1 MKKNTWKRIFACV
14 IAFAM
19 MFTMMPGNNLVSRA
33 EEGDEG
39 GNNSSTLSEEGE
51 GSESRKGVF
60 DVDYSPDYD
69 AAVTC
74 VLVDGNNNET
84 PCDLRNEDDSHIE
97 PAFVVD
103 NETRTIKLTLTP
115 PKETLGELVN
125 ISVFVNGEDKT
136 DGNLAT
142 NEGTTTWTYTP
153 SKDDVDN
160 VDGLWIRVFWT
171 QEEKEFD
178 DFAPDENG
186 YILEYHN
193 PDRVTVTVD
202 PAVEDAARKDREA
215 YGITRVKFADS
226 VKAVSFQLTPEDS
239 NEKLTSIFYL
249 GEEHPVDELSSDSEV
264 QWTYDS
270 DSNCYTV
277 TFDIDKLNAKD
288 GNEKIKWLDFMFE
301 GEHWPGNN
309 TFDVDYDTY
318 DEKANVSCTVDGVV
332 CPLRDETGEHKQY
345 PFNKENGFKTIVLTL
360 VPPTDISGET
370 PEISVRVNEKE
381 DAGKFGTDSDGKT
394 TWTYTP
400 TSEEGLAIQVFWTEE
415 EKQFNTFNP
424 EYLQFMIQYS
434 TSDNIEVEVTPD
446 VSDDN
451 KMERTAYGLTRV
463 RFDKATEEVSFKL
476 PFKPKQ
482 INVGET
488 AYVLADG
495 KLPPGSALS
504 YSKADNS
511 YILIINTTNIANA
524 ELVSLYFDFGGQ
536 EKQIKVTQHEQ
547 KITDLSSTELFKAAV
562 IPGSAEIKWSSSDE
576 RVAKVDADGNVTPV
590 ANGVA
595 MITAS
600 MEEDPNIK
608 DSVAVEVAANIVWGI
623 PAGKGVYYG
632 EDGKAGGN
640 LLLDTELPPKNDADI
655 TIDNN
660 TFNFGTVCEVIKK
673 TGDVSAVQ
681 NGADAKLS
689 LYVTKLGDSMIP
701 ADDKG
706 KIDAEIANL
715 PASAVTKIMTLD
727 MSAFLTMEDA
737 TGKVT
742 KVERLKDVETP
753 IRAYVKLTDR
763 DLLKDTKAVTRHYF
777 MVDMSNGVA
786 TTKPL
791 SIVFNTKL
799 EITKSRFSTVCIG
812 YYDTVNA
819 TSVTLDKTEATLTK
833 AGETLQL
840 QAAVLP
846 EDAMEKGVTWASG
859 NTNVATVDETGKVT
873 AVANGEAIITVT
885 SKANADLKKT
895 CKVTVKI
902 PVEPAKQDPKPEP
915 TPTPEP
921 APTPEPTPDVTA
933 SYHTHI
939 QTIGDA
945 QGVKKNGEMAG
956 TSGMAKRLENIW
968 VKVEGNPNLG
978 IQYSTHCQSYGWLPW
993 SANGELNGTSG
1004 EAKRLEAI
1012 KIRLTGADASKYD
1025 VYYRVHAQSYGW
1037 LAWASNGAPA
1047 GTSGQAKRLEGI
1059 QIVVVKKGEQAPG
1072 LKYAGV
1078 DASSYAKNTSA
1089 FVGQAAAINIPGS
1102 ETTPNVMYKTHVQ
1115 TFGWQ
1120 NWMLNGQVSGT
1131 SGKAKRLEGIN
1142 IKLTNC
1148 DYAGGIRYSTHIQTY
1163 GWSQG
1168 WKENGAMAGTSGQAK
1183 RLEAIK
1189 IELTGEM
1196 AQHYD
1201 IYYRVHAQSYG
1212 WLNWASNGAPAGTS
1226 GMGKRLEAIQIVL
1239 VKKGES
1245 APANNYQ
1252 NVVTINNSAYIG
1264 R

>member
-19 MFTMMPGNNLVSRA
+19 MFTMMPGNSLVSRA
-33 EEGDEG
+33 EEGDERG
-39 GNNSSTLSEEGE
+39 GNNSSILSEEGE

-60 DVDYSPDYD
+60 DVDYSPDSD

-74 VLVDGNNNET
+74 VLVDGNNTET
-84 PCDLRNEDDSHIE
+84 PCDLRNED
-97 PAFVVD
+97 FVVAD
-103 NETRTIKLTLTP
+103 EIQTIKLTLTP
-115 PKETLGELVN
+115 PKETYGETEK

-136 DGNLAT
+136 AGNLST
-142 NEGTTTWTYTP
+142 NDGTKTWTYTP
-153 SKDDVDN
+153 SEEEATID
-160 VDGLWIRVFWT
+160 DGLWIRVFWT
-171 QEEKEFD
+171 HEEKEFD
-178 DFAPDENG
+178 DFAPEDGE

-193 PDRVTVTVD
+193 PDRVAVTVD
-202 PAVEDAARKDREA
+202 PVVEDAARKDREA

-226 VKAVSFQLTPEDS
+226 VKAVSFRLTPEKDS

-249 GEEHPVDELSSDSEV
+249 GEEHPVDKLSGDSEV
-264 QWTYDS
+264 QYTYDS

-288 GNEKIKWLDFMFE
+288 NDEKIKWLDFMFE

-309 TFDVDYDTY
+309 MFAVDYDTY
-318 DEKANVSCTVDGVV
+318 DGTAKVSCTVDGTD
-332 CPLRDETGEHKQY
+332 CPLRGENGEPKPY
-345 PFNKENGFKTIVLTL
+345 TFNKENGFKTIVLTL
-360 VPPTDISGET
+360 EPPTDTSGENQS
-370 PEISVRVNEKE
+370 ISVRVNEDE
-381 DAGKFGTDSDGKT
+381 NAGTIETNSDGT
-394 TWTYTP
+394 ITWTYTP

-424 EYLQFMIQYS
+424 EYSQFMIQYS

-451 KMERTAYGLTRV
+451 KKERTAYGLTRV
-463 RFDKATEEVSFKL
+463 KFDKDTVKEVSFKL
-476 PFKPKQ
+476 PLMPKQ

-504 YSKADNS
+504 SSKADNS
-511 YILIINTTNIANA
+511 YILKIDTTNIKNA

-536 EKQIKVTQHEQ
+536 ENQIKITQHEQ
-547 KITDLSSTELFKAAV
+547 KITDLTSSKPFKAAV

-595 MITAS
+595 MITAT
-600 MEEDPNIK
+600 MADDPNIK

-623 PAGKGVYYG
+623 PAGITTYYG
-632 EDGKAGGN
+632 EDGEVGGH

-660 TFNFGTVCEVIKK
+660 TFNFDTVREVIKQ
-673 TGDVSAVQ
+673 TGDVSAVRK
-681 NGADAKLS
+681 GADAKLS

-701 ADDKG
+701 AEDKG
-706 KIDAEIANL
+706 KIAAEIAKL
-715 PASAVTKIMTLD
+715 PASAVTEIMTLD
-727 MSAFLTMEDA
+727 MSVFLTMADA

-753 IRAYVKLTDR
+753 ISAYVELPESY
-763 DLLKDTKAVTRHYF
+763 LLKDTKAVTRHYF
-777 MVDMSNGVA
+777 MVDMINGVA

-791 SIVFNTKL
+791 SIVYDTKL
-799 EITKSRFSTVCIG
+799 EITKSTFSTVCIG

-846 EDAMEKGVTWASG
+846 EGVMEKGVTWASG

-921 APTPEPTPDVTA
+921 APTPDVTA

-939 QTIGDA
+939 QTFGDS

-968 VKVEGNPNLG
+968 VKVEGNKNLG

-1102 ETTPNVMYKTHVQ
+1102 ETTPTVMYKTHVQ

>member
-1 MKKNTWKRIFACV
+1 MKKNTWKRLFACI

-39 GNNSSTLSEEGE
+39 GNNSSTLNEEGE

-60 DVDYSPDYD
+60 DVDYSPDYE

-74 VLVDGNNNET
+74 VLVDENNTET
-84 PCDLRNEDDSHIE
+84 SCDLRGADDSHIE
-97 PAFVVD
+97 PSFVVD

-115 PKETLGELVN
+115 PKETLGESVN

-142 NEGTTTWTYTP
+142 NEGTTTWTYKP
-153 SKDDVDN
+153 SAEEATSD
-160 VDGLWIRVFWT
+160 DGLWIRVFWT
-171 QEEKEFD
+171 HEEKEFD

-193 PDRVTVTVD
+193 PDRVAVTVD
-202 PAVEDAARKDREA
+202 PVVEDAARKDREA
-215 YGITRVKFADS
+215 YGITRVKFADT
-226 VKAVSFQLTPEDS
+226 VDRVSFRLIPEDS

-249 GEEHPVDELSSDSEV
+249 GEEHPVDKLSIDSEV
-264 QWTYDS
+264 QYTYDS

-277 TFDIDKLNAKD
+277 TFDIDKLNDQD

-309 TFDVDYDTY
+309 MFAVDYDTY
-318 DEKANVSCTVDGVV
+318 NGTADVSCTVDGVD
-332 CPLRDETGEHKQY
+332 CPLRDENGEKCN
-345 PFNKENGFKTIVLTL
+345 FSKADGFKTIVLTL
-360 VPPTDISGET
+360 EPPAEADISGET
-370 PEISVRVNEKE
+370 PEISVRVNEDEK
-381 DAGKFGTDSDGKT
+381 AGTFGINSEGKT

-400 TSEEGLAIQVFWTEE
+400 TSKEGLAIQVFWTEE

-424 EYLQFMIQYS
+424 AYSQFMIQYS
-434 TSDNIEVEVTPD
+434 TSDNIGVEVTPA
-446 VSDDN
+446 VSDKN
-451 KMERTAYGLTRV
+451 KKERTAYGLTRV
-463 RFDKATEEVSFKL
+463 RFDKATEEVLFKL
-476 PFKPKQ
+476 PSTLEQ
-482 INVGET
+482 INIGET
-488 AYVLADG
+488 ECVLG
-495 KLPPGSALS
+495 KVLPAG
-504 YSKADNS
+504 YSLTYSIDEDS
-511 YILIINTTNIANA
+511 YILKIDTTNIANA
-524 ELVSLYFDFGGQ
+524 ELVSLYFDFEEQ
-536 EKQIKVTQHEQ
+536 EKQIEIIQPTH
-547 KITDLSSTELFKAAV
+547 KITDLSSPETFIADVTPDSAV
-562 IPGSAEIKWSSSDE
+562 IQWSSSDE
-576 RVAKVDADGNVTPV
+576 RVAKVDEYGNVTPV

-600 MEEDPNIK
+600 MADDPDIK
-608 DSVAVEVAANIVWGI
+608 DCVAVEVAANAEQGI
-623 PAGKGVYYG
+623 RGSSAYYD
-632 EDGKAGGN
+632 EESEKSGN
-640 LLLDTELPPKNDADI
+640 LLLDTELPPQNDTDI
-655 TIDNN
+655 KIDNN

-673 TGDVSAVQ
+673 TGDISAVRE
-681 NGADAKLS
+681 GADAKLS
-689 LYVTKLGDSMIP
+689 LYVTKLDDSMIP
-701 ADDKG
+701 ADDKE
-706 KIDAEIANL
+706 KIDAEIAKL
-715 PASAVTKIMTLD
+715 PALAVTKIMTLD
-727 MSAFLTMEDA
+727 MSVFLTMADA

-753 IRAYVKLTDR
+753 ISAYVELPER
-763 DLLKDTKAVTRHYF
+763 DILKDTKAVTRHYF
-777 MVDMSNGVA
+777 MVDMINGVA

-791 SIVFNTKL
+791 SIVYDTKL
-799 EITKSRFSTVCIG
+799 EITKSTFSTVCIG

-921 APTPEPTPDVTA
+921 TPDVTA

-968 VKVEGNPNLG
+968 VKVEGNKNLG

-1089 FVGQAAAINIPGS
+1089 FVGQAVAINIPGS

-1120 NWMLNGQVSGT
+1120 NWMLNGRVSGT

>member
-1 MKKNTWKRIFACV
+1 MV
-14 IAFAM
+14 
-19 MFTMMPGNNLVSRA
+19 
-33 EEGDEG
+33 
-39 GNNSSTLSEEGE
+39 
-51 GSESRKGVF
+51 
-60 DVDYSPDYD
+60 
-69 AAVTC
+69 
-74 VLVDGNNNET
+74 NNE
-84 PCDLRNEDDSHIE
+84 IQ
-97 PAFVVD
+97 
-103 NETRTIKLTLTP
+103 TIKLTLTP
-115 PKETLGELVN
+115 PTNTFGETKA
-125 ISVFVNGEDKT
+125 ISVFVNGKDET
-136 DGNLAT
+136 AGNLAT
-142 NEGTTTWTYTP
+142 NEGTTTWTYKP
-153 SKDDVDN
+153 SAEEAARD
-160 VDGLWIRVFWT
+160 DGLWIRVFWT

-202 PAVEDAARKDREA
+202 PVVEDAARKDREA
-215 YGITRVKFADS
+215 YGITRLKFADT
-226 VKAVSFQLTPEDS
+226 VDKVSFQLTPEDS
-239 NEKLTSIFYL
+239 NENLTSIFYL
-249 GEEHPVDELSSDSEV
+249 GEEHPVDKLSSDSEV
-264 QWTYDS
+264 QYTYDS
-270 DSNCYTV
+270 ESNCYTV

-309 TFDVDYDTY
+309 MFAVDYDTY
-318 DEKANVSCTVDGVV
+318 DGTANVSCTVDGTD
-332 CPLRDETGEHKQY
+332 CPLRGENGELKPY
-345 PFNKENGFKTIVLTL
+345 TFNKENGFKTIVLTL
-360 VPPTDISGET
+360 EPPTDTSGE
-370 PEISVRVNEKE
+370 EQSISVRVNEDE
-381 DAGKFGTDSDGKT
+381 NAGIFETDSEGKT

-400 TSEEGLAIQVFWTEE
+400 TSKEGLAIQVFWTEE

-424 EYLQFMIQYS
+424 EYSQFMIQYS
-434 TSDNIEVEVTPD
+434 TSDNIGVEVTPA
-446 VSDDN
+446 VSDEN
-451 KMERTAYGLTRV
+451 KKERTAYGLTRV
-463 RFDKATEEVSFKL
+463 RFDKDTVKKVLFKL
-476 PFKPKQ
+476 PSTLEQ
-482 INVGET
+482 INIGET
-488 AYVLADG
+488 ECVLGKVLPAGYSLTYSEAD
-495 KLPPGSALS
+495 
-504 YSKADNS
+504 DS
-511 YILIINTTNIANA
+511 YILKIDTTNIANA
-524 ELVSLYFDFGGQ
+524 ELVSLYFDFEEQ
-536 EKQIKVTQHEQ
+536 EKQIGITQYEQ
-547 KITDLSSTELFKAAV
+547 KITDLSSPETFIADVTPDSAV
-562 IPGSAEIKWSSSDE
+562 IQWSSSDE
-576 RVAKVDADGNVTPV
+576 RVAKVDEYGNVTPV
-590 ANGVA
+590 ANGVV
-595 MITAS
+595 MITAA
-600 MEEDPNIK
+600 MADYPDIK
-608 DSVAVEVAANIVWGI
+608 DSVAVEVAANAEQGI
-623 PAGKGVYYG
+623 RGSRAYYD
-632 EDGKAGGN
+632 EESEKSGN
-640 LLLDTELPPKNDADI
+640 LLYDTELPPQNDTDI
-655 TIDNN
+655 SIDNN
-660 TFNFGTVCEVIKK
+660 TFNFGTVREVIKK
-673 TGDVSAVQ
+673 TGDISAVRE
-681 NGADAKLS
+681 GADAKLS
-689 LYVTKLGDSMIP
+689 VYVTKLDDSMIP
-701 ADDKG
+701 ADDKE
-706 KIDAEIANL
+706 KIAAEIAKL
-715 PASAVTKIMTLD
+715 PASAGTEIMTLD
-727 MSAFLTMEDA
+727 MSAFLTMADA
-737 TGKVT
+737 AGKVT
-742 KVERLKDVETP
+742 KVERLTDVETP
-753 IRAYVKLTDR
+753 ISAYVVIPER

-777 MVDMSNGVA
+777 MVDMINGVA

-791 SIVFNTKL
+791 SIVFDTKL
-799 EITKSRFSTVCIG
+799 KITKSTFSTVRIG

-833 AGETLQL
+833 AGEPLQL

-921 APTPEPTPDVTA
+921 TPDVTA

-968 VKVEGNPNLG
+968 VKVEGNKNLG

-993 SANGELNGTSG
+993 SANGETNGTSG

-1089 FVGQAAAINIPGS
+1089 FVGQAVAINIPGS

-1226 GMGKRLEAIQIVL
+1226 GMGKRLEAIQIVI

>member
-1 MKKNTWKRIFACV
+1 MKKNTWKRIFACI

-33 EEGDEG
+33 EEGDGGTSEG
-39 GNNSSTLSEEGE
+39 STADGEGNEGE
-51 GSESRKGVF
+51 GRAGRF
-60 DVDYSPDYD
+60 DVDYSPDSE

-84 PCDLRNEDDSHIE
+84 PCALGGADDSHKE
-97 PAFVVD
+97 PSFVVG
-103 NETRTIKLTLTP
+103 NEIQTIKLTLTP
-115 PKETLGELVN
+115 PKETLGEPVN
-125 ISVFVNGEDKT
+125 ISVFVNGDDKT

-142 NEGTTTWTYTP
+142 NEGTTTWTYKP
-153 SKDDVDN
+153 SAEEATSD
-160 VDGLWIRVFWT
+160 DGLWIRVFWT
-171 QEEKEFD
+171 HEEKEFD

-193 PDRVTVTVD
+193 PDRVEVTVV
-202 PAVEDAARKDREA
+202 PTAYAGKDREA
-215 YGITRVKFADS
+215 YGITRLKFADS
-226 VKAVSFQLTPEDS
+226 VKAVSFLLTPENS
-239 NEKLTSIFYL
+239 NEKLTNIFYL
-249 GEEHPVDELSSDSEV
+249 GDKHPVDELSSDSEV
-264 QWTYDS
+264 KCTYDS

-288 GNEKIKWLDFMFE
+288 NNEKIKWLDFMFE
-301 GEHWPGNN
+301 VEQWPGNN
-309 TFDVDYDTY
+309 MFDVDYDTY
-318 DEKANVSCTVDGVV
+318 DGTANVSCTVDGVV
-332 CPLRDETGEHKQY
+332 CPLRDETGGHKQY

-360 VPPTDISGET
+360 VPPAEADISGET
-370 PEISVRVNEKE
+370 PEISVRVNEDKN
-381 DAGKFGTDSDGKT
+381 AGIFGTDSEGKT

-400 TSEEGLAIQVFWTEE
+400 TSKEGLAIQVFWTEE

-424 EYLQFMIQYS
+424 EYSQFMIQYS
-434 TSDNIEVEVTPD
+434 SSDNIGVKVTPA
-446 VSDDN
+446 VSDEN
-451 KMERTAYGLTRV
+451 KKERTAYGLTRV
-463 RFDKATEEVSFKL
+463 RFDKDTVNEVSFKL
-476 PFKPKQ
+476 PSTLEQ
-482 INVGET
+482 INIGET
-488 AYVLADG
+488 ECVLG
-495 KLPPGSALS
+495 KVLPAGYSLT
-504 YSKADNS
+504 YSKDEDS
-511 YILIINTTNIANA
+511 YILKIDTTNIANA
-524 ELVSLYFDFGGQ
+524 ELVSLYFDFEEQ
-536 EKQIKVTQHEQ
+536 EKQIVITSPTQ
-547 KITDLSSTELFKAAV
+547 KITDLSSTEAFTATV
-562 IPGSAEIKWSSSDE
+562 TPGSAKIIWTSSDE
-576 RVAKVDADGNVTPV
+576 RVAKVDEYGNVTPV

-600 MEEDPNIK
+600 MADDQDIK
-608 DSVAVEVAANIVWGI
+608 DCVAVEVAANAEQGI
-623 PAGKGVYYG
+623 RGSSEYYD
-632 EDGKAGGN
+632 EESEKSGN
-640 LLLDTELPPKNDADI
+640 LLLDTELPPQNDTDI
-655 TIDNN
+655 KIDNN
-660 TFNFGTVCEVIKK
+660 TFNFGTVREVIKK
-673 TGDVSAVQ
+673 TGDISAVRE
-681 NGADAKLS
+681 GADAKLS
-689 LYVTKLGDSMIP
+689 LYVTKLDDSMIP
-701 ADDKG
+701 ADDKE
-706 KIDAEIANL
+706 KIDAEIAKL
-715 PASAVTKIMTLD
+715 PALAVTKIMTLD
-727 MSAFLTMEDA
+727 MSAFLTMADA
-737 TGKVT
+737 PDKVT
-742 KVERLKDVETP
+742 KVERLTDVETP
-753 IRAYVKLTDR
+753 ISAYVVIPER
-763 DLLKDTKAVTRHYF
+763 DLLRDTKAVTRHYF
-777 MVDMSNGVA
+777 MVDMINGVA

-791 SIVFNTKL
+791 SIVFDKKL
-799 EITKSRFSTVCIG
+799 KITKSTFSTVYIG

-819 TSVTLDKTEATLTK
+819 TSVTIDKTEATLTK
-833 AGETLQL
+833 AGEALQL
-840 QAAVLP
+840 QATVLP

-921 APTPEPTPDVTA
+921 TPDVTA

-968 VKVEGNPNLG
+968 VKIEGNKNLG

-1089 FVGQAAAINIPGS
+1089 FVGQTVAINIPGS

-1120 NWMLNGQVSGT
+1120 NWMLNGRVSGT

>member
-1 MKKNTWKRIFACV
+1 M
-14 IAFAM
+14 
-19 MFTMMPGNNLVSRA
+19 
-33 EEGDEG
+33 
-39 GNNSSTLSEEGE
+39 
-51 GSESRKGVF
+51 
-60 DVDYSPDYD
+60 
-69 AAVTC
+69 
-74 VLVDGNNNET
+74 
-84 PCDLRNEDDSHIE
+84 
-97 PAFVVD
+97 VD
-103 NETRTIKLTLTP
+103 NETRTIKLTLTS
-115 PKETLGELVN
+115 PKETFGETGK
-125 ISVFVNGEDKT
+125 ISVFVNGADKT

-142 NEGTTTWTYTP
+142 NEGTTTWTYKP
-153 SKDDVDN
+153 SAEEAAFDG
-160 VDGLWIRVFWT
+160 GLWIRIFWT

-178 DFAPDENG
+178 DFSPDENG

-193 PDRVTVTVD
+193 PDRVAVTVD
-202 PAVEDAARKDREA
+202 PVVEDAARKDREA
-215 YGITRVKFADS
+215 YRTTRVKFADS
-226 VKAVSFQLTPEDS
+226 VKAVSFRLTPEKDS

-249 GEEHPVDELSSDSEV
+249 GKEHPVDELSGDSEV
-264 QWTYDS
+264 KCTYDS

-277 TFDIDKLNAKD
+277 TFDIDKLNDQD
-288 GNEKIKWLDFMFE
+288 GIEKIKWLDFMFE

-309 TFDVDYDTY
+309 MFAVDYDTY
-318 DEKANVSCTVDGVV
+318 DEKAKVSYTVDGTD
-332 CPLRDETGEHKQY
+332 CPLRGENGEPKPY
-345 PFNKENGFKTIVLTL
+345 TFNKDKKIVLTL
-360 VPPTDISGET
+360 VPPADISGET
-370 PEISVRVNEKE
+370 QRISVRVNEDE
-381 DAGKFGTDSDGKT
+381 NAGKIETDSDGT
-394 TWTYTP
+394 ITWTYTP

-424 EYLQFMIQYS
+424 EYSQFMIQYS
-434 TSDNIEVEVTPD
+434 TSNNIKVKVTPD

-451 KMERTAYGLTRV
+451 KKERTAYGLTRV
-463 RFDKATEEVSFKL
+463 RFDKDTVKEVSFKL
-476 PFKPKQ
+476 PLMPKQ
-482 INVGET
+482 INVGEKE
-488 AYVLADG
+488 YVLANG
-495 KLPPGSALS
+495 VVPAGYALLPSEN
-504 YSKADNS
+504 DDS
-511 YILIINTTNIANA
+511 YILKIDTTTIANA
-524 ELVSLYFDFGGQ
+524 ELVSLYFDFGEQ
-536 EKQIKVTQHEQ
+536 EKQIEIIQYEQ
-547 KITDLSSTELFKAAV
+547 KITDLSSPKTFIAEV
-562 IPGSAEIKWSSSDE
+562 TPGSAEIEWSSSDE
-576 RVAKVDADGNVTPV
+576 RVAKVDANGNVTPV

-600 MEEDPNIK
+600 MAEDPNIK
-608 DSVAVEVAANIVWGI
+608 DSVEVEVAANAEQGI
-623 PAGKGVYYG
+623 RGV
-632 EDGKAGGN
+632 KAYSDEESEKSGN
-640 LLLDTELPPKNDADI
+640 LLYDTELPPQNDTDI

-660 TFNFGTVCEVIKK
+660 TFNYDTVCEVIKK
-673 TGDVSAVQ
+673 TGDISAVRK
-681 NGADAKLS
+681 GAAAKLS
-689 LYVTKLGDSMIP
+689 LYVTKLNDSMIP

-706 KIDAEIANL
+706 KIAAEIAKL
-715 PASAVTKIMTLD
+715 PASAVTEIMTLD
-727 MSAFLTMEDA
+727 MSVFLTMADA

-753 IRAYVKLTDR
+753 ISAYVELPER
-763 DLLKDTKAVTRHYF
+763 DILKDTKAVTRHYF
-777 MVDMSNGVA
+777 MVDMINGVA

-791 SIVFNTKL
+791 SIVYDTKL
-799 EITKSRFSTVCIG
+799 EITKSTFSTVCIG

-840 QAAVLP
+840 QATVLP
-846 EDAMEKGVTWASG
+846 EDATEKGVTWASG

-968 VKVEGNPNLG
+968 VKVEGNKNLG

>member
-33 EEGDEG
+33 EEGDERG

-60 DVDYSPDYD
+60 DVDYSPDSD

-97 PAFVVD
+97 PSFVVD

-115 PKETLGELVN
+115 PKDTFGELVN

-136 DGNLAT
+136 AGNLST
-142 NEGTTTWTYTP
+142 NDGTTTWTYTP
-153 SKDDVDN
+153 SAEEAAID
-160 VDGLWIRVFWT
+160 DGLWIRVFWT
-171 QEEKEFD
+171 KEEKEFD

-193 PDRVTVTVD
+193 PDRVEVTVV
-202 PAVEDAARKDREA
+202 PTADAEKDRKA
-215 YGITRVKFADS
+215 YRITRLKFADT
-226 VKAVSFQLTPEDS
+226 VKEVSFRLTPEDS

-249 GEEHPVDELSSDSEV
+249 GEEHPVDKLSIDSEV
-264 QWTYDS
+264 QYTYDS
-270 DSNCYTV
+270 ESNCYTV
-277 TFDIDKLNAKD
+277 TVAIDKLNAKD
-288 GNEKIKWLDFMFE
+288 NNEKIKWLNFMFE

-309 TFDVDYDTY
+309 MFAVDYDTY
-318 DEKANVSCTVDGVV
+318 DGKANVSCTVDGTN
-332 CPLRDETGEHKQY
+332 CPLRGENGEPKPHT
-345 PFNKENGFKTIVLTL
+345 FNKENGFKTIVLTL
-360 VPPTDISGET
+360 EPPTDTSGEKQS
-370 PEISVRVNEKE
+370 ISVRVNEDE
-381 DAGKFGTDSDGKT
+381 NAGIFGTDSDGKT

-424 EYLQFMIQYS
+424 EYSQFMIQYS
-434 TSDNIEVEVTPD
+434 TSGNIEVKVTPD

-463 RFDKATEEVSFKL
+463 RFDKDKVNEVLFKL
-476 PFKPKQ
+476 PSTLKQ
-482 INVGET
+482 INIGET
-488 AYVLADG
+488 EYVLENLELPAGYSLPYSEAD
-495 KLPPGSALS
+495 
-504 YSKADNS
+504 DS
-511 YILIINTTNIANA
+511 YILKIDTTNIANA
-524 ELVSLYFDFGGQ
+524 ELVSLYFDFEEQ
-536 EKQIKVTQHEQ
+536 EKQIGITQYEQ
-547 KITDLSSTELFKAAV
+547 KITDLSSPETFIADVTPDSAV
-562 IPGSAEIKWSSSDE
+562 IQWSSSDE
-576 RVAKVDADGNVTPV
+576 RVAKVDEYGKVTPV
-590 ANGVA
+590 ANGVV
-595 MITAS
+595 MITAA
-600 MEEDPNIK
+600 MADYPDIK
-608 DSVAVEVAANIVWGI
+608 DSVAVEVAANAEQGI
-623 PAGKGVYYG
+623 RGSSAYYD
-632 EDGKAGGN
+632 EESEKSGN
-640 LLLDTELPPKNDADI
+640 LLLDTELPPQNDTDI
-655 TIDNN
+655 SIDNN
-660 TFNFGTVCEVIKK
+660 TFNFGTVREVIKK
-673 TGDVSAVQ
+673 TGDISAVRK
-681 NGADAKLS
+681 GADAKLS
-689 LYVTKLGDSMIP
+689 VYVTKLDDSMIP
-701 ADDKG
+701 ADDKE
-706 KIDAEIANL
+706 KIAAEIAKL
-715 PASAVTKIMTLD
+715 PASAGTEIMTLD
-727 MSAFLTMEDA
+727 MSAFLTMADA
-737 TGKVT
+737 AGKVT
-742 KVERLKDVETP
+742 KVERLTDVETP
-753 IRAYVKLTDR
+753 ISAYVVIPER
-763 DLLKDTKAVTRHYF
+763 DLPKDTKAVTRHYF
-777 MVDMSNGVA
+777 MVDMINGVA

-791 SIVFNTKL
+791 SIVFDKKL
-799 EITKSRFSTVCIG
+799 KITKSTFSTVYIG

-819 TSVTLDKTEATLTK
+819 TSVTIDKTEATLTK
-833 AGETLQL
+833 AGEALQL
-840 QAAVLP
+840 QATVLP

-921 APTPEPTPDVTA
+921 APIPEVTPEVTA

-968 VKVEGNPNLG
+968 VKVEGNKNLG

>member
-1 MKKNTWKRIFACV
+1 MKKNTWKRIFACI

-33 EEGDEG
+33 EEGDGGTSEG
-39 GNNSSTLSEEGE
+39 STADGEGNEGE
-51 GSESRKGVF
+51 GRAGRF
-60 DVDYSPDYD
+60 DVDYSSDSE

-84 PCDLRNEDDSHIE
+84 PCALGGADDSHKE
-97 PAFVVD
+97 PSFVVG
-103 NETRTIKLTLTP
+103 NEIQTIKLTLTP
-115 PKETLGELVN
+115 PKETLGEPVN
-125 ISVFVNGEDKT
+125 ISVFVNGDDKT

-142 NEGTTTWTYTP
+142 NEGTTTWTYKP
-153 SKDDVDN
+153 SPEEAASD
-160 VDGLWIRVFWT
+160 DGLWIRVFWT
-171 QEEKEFD
+171 HEEKEFD

-193 PDRVTVTVD
+193 PDRVAVTVT
-202 PAVEDAARKDREA
+202 PAADDRKDREA
-215 YGITRVKFADS
+215 YGITRLKFADT
-226 VKAVSFQLTPEDS
+226 VNEVSFRLTPEDS

-264 QWTYDS
+264 QYTYDS

-309 TFDVDYDTY
+309 MFAVDYDTY
-318 DEKANVSCTVDGVV
+318 DGKANVSCTVDGID
-332 CPLRDETGEHKQY
+332 CPLRGENGEPKPY
-345 PFNKENGFKTIVLTL
+345 TFNKENGFKTIVLTL
-360 VPPTDISGET
+360 EPPTDTSGE
-370 PEISVRVNEKE
+370 EQSISVRVNEKE
-381 DAGKFGTDSDGKT
+381 DAGTFGTNPDGAT

-400 TSEEGLAIQVFWTEE
+400 TSKEGLAIQVFWTEE

-424 EYLQFMIQYS
+424 EYSQFMIQYS
-434 TSDNIEVEVTPD
+434 TSDNIGVEVTPA
-446 VSDDN
+446 VSGDN
-451 KMERTAYGLTRV
+451 KMERTAYGFTRV

-476 PFKPKQ
+476 PFVPKQ
-482 INVGET
+482 INVGEK
-488 AYVLADG
+488 AYEIEKGVVLPAGYKLSLSEAD
-495 KLPPGSALS
+495 
-504 YSKADNS
+504 DS
-511 YILIINTTNIANA
+511 YILKIDTTNIANA
-524 ELVSLYFDFGGQ
+524 ELVSLYFDFGEQ
-536 EKQIKVTQHEQ
+536 EKQIEIIQYEQ
-547 KITDLSSTELFKAAV
+547 KITDLSSPKTFIAEV
-562 IPGSAEIKWSSSDE
+562 TPDSAEIKWSSSDA
-576 RVAKVDADGNVTPV
+576 RVATVDANGIVTPV

-595 MITAS
+595 MITAV
-600 MEEDPNIK
+600 MADDPNIK
-608 DSVAVEVAANIVWGI
+608 DSVAVEVAANAEQGI
-623 PAGKGVYYG
+623 SGVRAYYD
-632 EDGKAGGN
+632 EESEKLGN
-640 LLLDTELPPKNDADI
+640 LLYDTELPPQNDTDI
-655 TIDNN
+655 SIDNN
-660 TFNFGTVCEVIKK
+660 TFNYDTVCEVIKK
-673 TGDVSAVQ
+673 TGDISAVRK
-681 NGADAKLS
+681 GAAAKLS
-689 LYVTKLGDSMIP
+689 LYVTKLGEGMIP

-706 KIDAEIANL
+706 KIDAEIAKI
-715 PASAVTKIMTLD
+715 PASAGTKIMTLD
-727 MSAFLTMEDA
+727 MSAFLTMADA

-742 KVERLKDVETP
+742 KVERLTDVETP
-753 IRAYVKLTDR
+753 ISAYVKLPEGY
-763 DLLKDTKAVTRHYF
+763 LLKDTKAVTRHYF
-777 MVDMSNGVA
+777 MVDMINGVA

-791 SIVFNTKL
+791 SIVYDNML
-799 EITKSRFSTVCIG
+799 EITKSTFSTVCIG

-968 VKVEGNPNLG
+968 VKVEGNKNLG

-1168 WKENGAMAGTSGQAK
+1168 WKENGEMAGTSGQAK

-1245 APANNYQ
+1245 VPANNYQ

>member
-1 MKKNTWKRIFACV
+1 MKKNTWKRIFSCI

-19 MFTMMPGNNLVSRA
+19 IFTMMPGNNLVSRA
-33 EEGDEG
+33 EEG
-39 GNNSSTLSEEGE
+39 GE
-51 GSESRKGVF
+51 GTSEGSTSDGEGNDGKSRVGVF
-60 DVDYSPDYD
+60 DVDYSPDSE

-74 VLVDGNNNET
+74 VLVDENNNET
-84 PCDLRNEDDSHIE
+84 PCDLRGADDSHKE
-97 PAFVVD
+97 PSFVVD
-103 NETRTIKLTLTP
+103 NKIQTIKLTLIP
-115 PKETLGELVN
+115 PKDTLDEN
-125 ISVFVNGEDKT
+125 RAISVFVNGGT
-136 DGNLAT
+136 AGNLAT
-142 NEGTTTWTYTP
+142 NEGTTTWTYKP
-153 SKDDVDN
+153 SAEEAASD
-160 VDGLWIRVFWT
+160 DGLWIRVFWT

-202 PAVEDAARKDREA
+202 PVVEDAARKDREA
-215 YGITRVKFADS
+215 YRITRLKFADTED
-226 VKAVSFQLTPEDS
+226 KVSFRLTPEKDS
-239 NEKLTSIFYL
+239 KEKLTSIYYL
-249 GEEHPVDELSSDSEV
+249 GKEHPVDELSGDSEV
-264 QWTYDS
+264 QYTYDS

-277 TFDIDKLNAKD
+277 TFDIDKLNDQD

-309 TFDVDYDTY
+309 MFAVDYDTY
-318 DEKANVSCTVDGVV
+318 DGKANVSCTVDGTD
-332 CPLRDETGEHKQY
+332 CPLRGENGEPKPY
-345 PFNKENGFKTIVLTL
+345 TFNKENGFKTIVLTL
-360 VPPTDISGET
+360 EPPADISGENLK
-370 PEISVRVNEKE
+370 ISVRVNEKE
-381 DAGKFGTDSDGKT
+381 NAGTFGTNPDGAT

-400 TSEEGLAIQVFWTEE
+400 TSKEGLAIQVFWTEE

-424 EYLQFMIQYS
+424 EYSQFMIQYS
-434 TSDNIEVEVTPD
+434 SSDNIGVKVTPA
-446 VSDDN
+446 VSDEN
-451 KMERTAYGLTRV
+451 KKERTAYGLTRV
-463 RFDKATEEVSFKL
+463 RFDKDTVNEVSFKL
-476 PFKPKQ
+476 PSTLEQ
-482 INVGET
+482 INIGET
-488 AYVLADG
+488 ECVLG
-495 KLPPGSALS
+495 KVLPAG
-504 YSKADNS
+504 YSLTYSIDEDS
-511 YILIINTTNIANA
+511 YILKIDTTNIANA
-524 ELVSLYFDFGGQ
+524 ELVSLYFDFEEQ
-536 EKQIKVTQHEQ
+536 EKQIVITSPTQ
-547 KITDLSSTELFKAAV
+547 KITDLSSTEAFTATV
-562 IPGSAEIKWSSSDE
+562 TPGSAKIIWTSSDE
-576 RVAKVDADGNVTPV
+576 RVAKVDEYGNVTPV

-600 MEEDPNIK
+600 MADDPDIK
-608 DSVAVEVAANIVWGI
+608 DCVAVEVAANAEQGI
-623 PAGKGVYYG
+623 RGSSEYYD
-632 EDGKAGGN
+632 EESEKSGN
-640 LLLDTELPPKNDADI
+640 LLLDTELPPQNDTDI
-655 TIDNN
+655 KIDNN
-660 TFNFGTVCEVIKK
+660 TFNFGTVREVIKK
-673 TGDVSAVQ
+673 TGDISAVRE
-681 NGADAKLS
+681 GADAKLS
-689 LYVTKLGDSMIP
+689 LYVTKLDDSMIP
-701 ADDKG
+701 ADDKE
-706 KIDAEIANL
+706 KIDAEIAKL

-727 MSAFLTMEDA
+727 MSAFLTMADA

-753 IRAYVKLTDR
+753 IIAYVKLPESY
-763 DLLKDTKAVTRHYF
+763 LLKDTKAVTRHYF
-777 MVDMSNGVA
+777 MVDMINGVA

-791 SIVFNTKL
+791 SIVYDTKL
-799 EITKSRFSTVCIG
+799 EITKSTFSTVCIG

-819 TSVTLDKTEATLTK
+819 TSMTLDKTEATLTK

-846 EDAMEKGVTWASG
+846 ENAMEKGVTWASG

-921 APTPEPTPDVTA
+921 APIPEPTPDVTA

-968 VKVEGNPNLG
+968 VKVEGNKNLG

>member
-1 MKKNTWKRIFACV
+1 MKKNTWKRIFACI

-39 GNNSSTLSEEGE
+39 TSEGSTSDGE
-51 GSESRKGVF
+51 GNDGESRVGRF
-60 DVDYSPDYD
+60 DVDYSPDSE

-84 PCDLRNEDDSHIE
+84 SCDLRNEDDSHIE
-97 PAFVVD
+97 PSFVVAD
-103 NETRTIKLTLTP
+103 EIQTIKLTLTP
-115 PKETLGELVN
+115 PKETFGETKK
-125 ISVFVNGEDKT
+125 ISVFVNGRT

-142 NEGTTTWTYTP
+142 NDGTTTWSYTP
-153 SKDDVDN
+153 SAEESTSD
-160 VDGLWIRVFWT
+160 DGLWIRVFWT

-202 PAVEDAARKDREA
+202 PVVEDAARKDREA

-226 VKAVSFQLTPEDS
+226 VKEVSFQLTPEDS
-239 NEKLTSIFYL
+239 NENLTSIFYL
-249 GEEHPVDELSSDSEV
+249 GEEHPVDELSGDSEV
-264 QWTYDS
+264 QYTYDS
-270 DSNCYTV
+270 ESNCYTV

-288 GNEKIKWLDFMFE
+288 NNEKTKWLDFMFE

-318 DEKANVSCTVDGVV
+318 DGAANVSCTVDGVE
-332 CPLRDETGEHKQY
+332 CPLRDENGEHKKCN
-345 PFNKENGFKTIVLTL
+345 FSKVDGFKTIVLTFE
-360 VPPTDISGET
+360 PPADISGENLK
-370 PEISVRVNEKE
+370 ISVRVNEDE
-381 DAGKFGTDSDGKT
+381 NAGTIETNSDGT
-394 TWTYTP
+394 ITWTYTP
-400 TSEEGLAIQVFWTEE
+400 TSKEGLAIQVFWTEE

-424 EYLQFMIQYS
+424 EYSQFMIQYS
-434 TSDNIEVEVTPD
+434 TSDNIGVEVTPA
-446 VSDDN
+446 VSDEN
-451 KMERTAYGLTRV
+451 KKERTAYGLTRV
-463 RFDKATEEVSFKL
+463 RFDKDAVKKVLFKL
-476 PFKPKQ
+476 PSTLEQ
-482 INVGET
+482 INIGET
-488 AYVLADG
+488 ECVLG
-495 KLPPGSALS
+495 KVLPAG
-504 YSKADNS
+504 YSLTYSEAEDS
-511 YILIINTTNIANA
+511 YILKIDTTNIANA
-524 ELVSLYFDFGGQ
+524 ELVSLYFDFEEQ
-536 EKQIKVTQHEQ
+536 EKQIGITQYEQ
-547 KITDLSSTELFKAAV
+547 KITDLSSPETFIADVTPDSAV
-562 IPGSAEIKWSSSDE
+562 IQWSSSDE
-576 RVAKVDADGNVTPV
+576 RVAKVDEYGNVTPV
-590 ANGVA
+590 ANGVV

-600 MEEDPNIK
+600 MADDPDIK
-608 DSVAVEVAANIVWGI
+608 DSVAVEVAANAEQGI
-623 PAGKGVYYG
+623 RGSSAYYD
-632 EDGKAGGN
+632 EESEKSGN
-640 LLLDTELPPKNDADI
+640 LLLDTELPPQNDTDI
-655 TIDNN
+655 KIDNN
-660 TFNFGTVCEVIKK
+660 TFNFGTVREVIKK
-673 TGDVSAVQ
+673 TGDISAVRE
-681 NGADAKLS
+681 GADAKLS
-689 LYVTKLGDSMIP
+689 LYVTKLDDSMIP
-701 ADDKG
+701 ADDKE
-706 KIDAEIANL
+706 KIAAEIAKL
-715 PASAVTKIMTLD
+715 PASAVTEIMTLD
-727 MSAFLTMEDA
+727 MSAFLTMADA

-742 KVERLKDVETP
+742 KVERLTDVETP
-753 IRAYVKLTDR
+753 ISAYVKLPER
-763 DLLKDTKAVTRHYF
+763 DLLRDTKAVTRHYF
-777 MVDMSNGVA
+777 MVDMINGVA

-791 SIVFNTKL
+791 SIVFDTKL
-799 EITKSRFSTVCIG
+799 KITKRTFSTVCIG

-819 TSVTLDKTEATLTK
+819 TSVTLDKTEATFTE

-840 QAAVLP
+840 QATVLP
-846 EDAMEKGVTWASG
+846 EDAMEKDVTWASD

-921 APTPEPTPDVTA
+921 TPDVTA

-968 VKVEGNPNLG
+968 VKVEGNKNLG

-1089 FVGQAAAINIPGS
+1089 FVGQAVAINIPGS

-1120 NWMLNGQVSGT
+1120 NWMLNGRVSGT

>member
-1 MKKNTWKRIFACV
+1 MVA
-14 IAFAM
+14 
-19 MFTMMPGNNLVSRA
+19 
-33 EEGDEG
+33 DE
-39 GNNSSTLSEEGE
+39 
-51 GSESRKGVF
+51 
-60 DVDYSPDYD
+60 
-69 AAVTC
+69 
-74 VLVDGNNNET
+74 
-84 PCDLRNEDDSHIE
+84 IQ
-97 PAFVVD
+97 
-103 NETRTIKLTLTP
+103 TIKLTLTP
-115 PKETLGELVN
+115 PKETYGETEK

-136 DGNLAT
+136 AGNLST
-142 NEGTTTWTYTP
+142 NDGTKTWTYTP
-153 SKDDVDN
+153 SEEEATID
-160 VDGLWIRVFWT
+160 DGLWIRVFWT
-171 QEEKEFD
+171 HEEKEFD
-178 DFAPDENG
+178 DFAPEDGE

-193 PDRVTVTVD
+193 PDRVAVTVD
-202 PAVEDAARKDREA
+202 PVVEDAARKDREA

-226 VKAVSFQLTPEDS
+226 VKAVSFRLTPEKDS

-249 GEEHPVDELSSDSEV
+249 GEEHPVDKLSGDSEV
-264 QWTYDS
+264 QYTYDS

-288 GNEKIKWLDFMFE
+288 NDEKIKWLDFMFE

-309 TFDVDYDTY
+309 MFAVDYDTY
-318 DEKANVSCTVDGVV
+318 DGTAKVSCTVDGTD
-332 CPLRDETGEHKQY
+332 CPLRGENGEPKPY
-345 PFNKENGFKTIVLTL
+345 TFNKENGFKTIVLTL
-360 VPPTDISGET
+360 EPPTDTSGENQS
-370 PEISVRVNEKE
+370 ISVRVNEDE
-381 DAGKFGTDSDGKT
+381 NAGTIETNSDGT
-394 TWTYTP
+394 ITWTYTP

-424 EYLQFMIQYS
+424 EYSQFMIQYS

-451 KMERTAYGLTRV
+451 KKERTAYGLTRV
-463 RFDKATEEVSFKL
+463 KFDKDTVKEVSFKL
-476 PFKPKQ
+476 PLMPKQ

-504 YSKADNS
+504 SSKADNS
-511 YILIINTTNIANA
+511 YILKIDTTNIKNA

-536 EKQIKVTQHEQ
+536 ENQIKITQHEQ
-547 KITDLSSTELFKAAV
+547 KITDLTSSKPFKAAV

-595 MITAS
+595 MITAA
-600 MEEDPNIK
+600 MAEDPNIK
-608 DSVAVEVAANIVWGI
+608 DSVAVEVAANAEQGI
-623 PAGKGVYYG
+623 SGVRAYYD
-632 EDGKAGGN
+632 EESEKLGN
-640 LLLDTELPPKNDADI
+640 LLYDTELPPQNDTDI
-655 TIDNN
+655 SIDNN
-660 TFNFGTVCEVIKK
+660 TFNYDTVCKVIKK
-673 TGDVSAVQ
+673 TGDISAVRK
-681 NGADAKLS
+681 GAAAKLS
-689 LYVTKLGDSMIP
+689 LYVTKFGEGMIP

-706 KIDAEIANL
+706 KIDAEIAKI
-715 PASAVTKIMTLD
+715 PASAGTKIMTLD
-727 MSAFLTMEDA
+727 MSAFLTMADA

-742 KVERLKDVETP
+742 KVERLTDVETP
-753 IRAYVKLTDR
+753 ISAYVKLPEGY
-763 DLLKDTKAVTRHYF
+763 LLKDTKAVTRHYF
-777 MVDMSNGVA
+777 MVDMINGVA

-791 SIVFNTKL
+791 SIVYDNML
-799 EITKSRFSTVCIG
+799 EITKSTFSTVCIG

-921 APTPEPTPDVTA
+921 APTPDVTA

-968 VKVEGNPNLG
+968 VKVEGNKNLG

>member
-39 GNNSSTLSEEGE
+39 GNDSSTLSEEGE

-74 VLVDGNNNET
+74 VLVDGNNTET

-97 PAFVVD
+97 PSFVVD

-115 PKETLGELVN
+115 PTNTLGELVN

-142 NEGTTTWTYTP
+142 NAGTTTWTYKP
-153 SKDDVDN
+153 SAEEATSD
-160 VDGLWIRVFWT
+160 DGLWIRVFWT
-171 QEEKEFD
+171 HEEKEFD

-202 PAVEDAARKDREA
+202 PVVEDAARKDREA
-215 YGITRVKFADS
+215 YGITRVKFADT
-226 VKAVSFQLTPEDS
+226 VDKVSFRLIPEDS

-249 GEEHPVDELSSDSEV
+249 EKWHEVDSLSETSEV
-264 QWTYDS
+264 QCIYNEATKS
-270 DSNCYTV
+270 YTV
-277 TFDIDKLNAKD
+277 TVAIDKLNAKD

-309 TFDVDYDTY
+309 MFAVDYDTY
-318 DEKANVSCTVDGVV
+318 DGTANVSCTVDGTD
-332 CPLRDETGEHKQY
+332 CPLRGENGEPKPY
-345 PFNKENGFKTIVLTL
+345 TFNKENGFKTIVLTL
-360 VPPTDISGET
+360 EPPTDTSGENQS
-370 PEISVRVNEKE
+370 ISVRVNEDE
-381 DAGKFGTDSDGKT
+381 NAGTIETNSDGT
-394 TWTYTP
+394 ITWTYTP

-415 EKQFNTFNP
+415 EKAFNTFNP
-424 EYLQFMIQYS
+424 EYSQFMIQYS

-451 KMERTAYGLTRV
+451 KMERKAYGLTRV

-476 PFKPKQ
+476 PLMPKQ

-488 AYVLADG
+488 EYVLANG
-495 KLPPGSALS
+495 VLPAGYELSAS
-504 YSKADNS
+504 ETDDS
-511 YILIINTTNIANA
+511 YILKIDTTNIANA
-524 ELVSLYFDFGGQ
+524 ELVSLYLDFGEQ
-536 EKQIKVTQHEQ
+536 EKQIKITQHEQ

-595 MITAS
+595 MITAA
-600 MEEDPNIK
+600 MADDPDIK
-608 DSVAVEVAANIVWGI
+608 DSVAVEVAANVKQGIWGSSEYHDEESEKS
-623 PAGKGVYYG
+623 G
-632 EDGKAGGN
+632 D
-640 LLLDTELPPKNDADI
+640 LLLDTKIPTQNDTDI

-660 TFNFGTVCEVIKK
+660 TFNFGTVCEVIKQ
-673 TGDVSAVQ
+673 TGDVSDVK

-701 ADDKG
+701 ADDRG
-706 KIDAEIANL
+706 KIAAEIDKL
-715 PASAVTKIMTLD
+715 PASAVTEIMTLD
-727 MSAFLTMEDA
+727 MSAFLTMADA
-737 TGKVT
+737 TDKVT
-742 KVERLKDVETP
+742 KVERLTDVEAP
-753 IRAYVKLTDR
+753 ISAYVVIPER
-763 DLLKDTKAVTRHYF
+763 DLPKDTKAVTRHYF
-777 MVDMSNGVA
+777 MVDMINGVA

-791 SIVFNTKL
+791 SIVFDNKL
-799 EITKSRFSTVCIG
+799 KITKSTFSTVCIG

-819 TSVTLDKTEATLTK
+819 TSVTIDKTEATLTK

-840 QAAVLP
+840 QATVLP

-915 TPTPEP
+915 
-921 APTPEPTPDVTA
+921 APTPEVTPEVTA

-968 VKVEGNPNLG
+968 VKVEGNKNLG

-1120 NWMLNGQVSGT
+1120 NWMLNGRVSGT

-1148 DYAGGIRYSTHIQTY
+1148 NYAGGIRYSTHIQTY

>member
-39 GNNSSTLSEEGE
+39 GNNSSILSEEGE
-51 GSESRKGVF
+51 GSENRKGVF

-103 NETRTIKLTLTP
+103 NEIQKIKLTLTP
-115 PKETLGELVN
+115 PTDTLGETEK
-125 ISVFVNGEDKT
+125 ISVFVNGVDKT
-136 DGNLAT
+136 AGNLST
-142 NEGTTTWTYTP
+142 NDGTKTWTYTP
-153 SKDDVDN
+153 SAEEAAID
-160 VDGLWIRVFWT
+160 DGLWIRVFWT

-193 PDRVTVTVD
+193 PERVTVTVD
-202 PAVEDAARKDREA
+202 PVVEDAARKDREA

-226 VKAVSFQLTPEDS
+226 VKAVSFRLTPEKDS

-318 DEKANVSCTVDGVV
+318 DETANVSCTVDGVV
-332 CPLRDETGEHKQY
+332 CPLRDENGEHKQY

-381 DAGKFGTDSDGKT
+381 DAGKFVTDSDGKT

-400 TSEEGLAIQVFWTEE
+400 TSKEGLAIQVFWTEE

-424 EYLQFMIQYS
+424 EYSQFMIQYS
-434 TSDNIEVEVTPD
+434 TSDNIGVEVTPA
-446 VSDDN
+446 VSDED

-476 PFKPKQ
+476 PFNPKQ

-488 AYVLADG
+488 EYVLANG
-495 KLPPGSALS
+495 VLPAEYKIS
-504 YSKADNS
+504 YSKADDS
-511 YILIINTTNIANA
+511 YILKIDTTNIKNA

-536 EKQIKVTQHEQ
+536 ENQIKITQHEQ
-547 KITDLSSTELFKAAV
+547 KITDLTSRELFKAAV

-576 RVAKVDADGNVTPV
+576 RVAKVDADGIVTPV

-595 MITAS
+595 MITAA
-600 MEEDPNIK
+600 MADDPNIK

-623 PAGKGVYYG
+623 PAGITTYYG
-632 EDGKAGGN
+632 EDGEVGGH
-640 LLLDTELPPKNDADI
+640 LLLDTELPPQNDTYI
-655 TIDNN
+655 SIDNN
-660 TFNFGTVCEVIKK
+660 TFNFDTVCEVIKK
-673 TGDVSAVQ
+673 TGDISAVRK
-681 NGADAKLS
+681 GADAKLS
-689 LYVTKLGDSMIP
+689 LYVTKLGEGMIP

-706 KIDAEIANL
+706 KIDAEIAKI
-715 PASAVTKIMTLD
+715 PASAGTKIMTLD
-727 MSAFLTMEDA
+727 MSAFLTMADA

-742 KVERLKDVETP
+742 KVERLTDVETP
-753 IRAYVKLTDR
+753 ISAYVKLPEGY
-763 DLLKDTKAVTRHYF
+763 LLKDTKAVTRHYF
-777 MVDMSNGVA
+777 MVDMINGVA

-791 SIVFNTKL
+791 SIVFDTKL
-799 EITKSRFSTVCIG
+799 EITKSTFSTVCIG

-846 EDAMEKGVTWASG
+846 EDAMEKGVTWASS

-885 SKANADLKKT
+885 SKANANLKKT

-921 APTPEPTPDVTA
+921 APTPDVTA

-968 VKVEGNPNLG
+968 VKVEGNKNLG

-1089 FVGQAAAINIPGS
+1089 FAGQAAAINIPGS

-1168 WKENGAMAGTSGQAK
+1168 WKENGEMAGTSGQAK

-1245 APANNYQ
+1245 VPANNYQ

>member
-1 MKKNTWKRIFACV
+1 MV
-14 IAFAM
+14 
-19 MFTMMPGNNLVSRA
+19 
-33 EEGDEG
+33 
-39 GNNSSTLSEEGE
+39 
-51 GSESRKGVF
+51 
-60 DVDYSPDYD
+60 
-69 AAVTC
+69 
-74 VLVDGNNNET
+74 NNE
-84 PCDLRNEDDSHIE
+84 IQ
-97 PAFVVD
+97 
-103 NETRTIKLTLTP
+103 TIKLTLTP
-115 PKETLGELVN
+115 PTNTFGETKA
-125 ISVFVNGEDKT
+125 ISVFVNGKDET
-136 DGNLAT
+136 AGNLAT
-142 NEGTTTWTYTP
+142 NEGTTTWTYKP
-153 SKDDVDN
+153 SAEEAASD
-160 VDGLWIRVFWT
+160 DGLWIRVFWT

-193 PDRVTVTVD
+193 PDRVAVTVT
-202 PAVEDAARKDREA
+202 PAADDRKDREA
-215 YGITRVKFADS
+215 YGITRLKFADT
-226 VKAVSFQLTPEDS
+226 VNEVSFQLTPEDS

-249 GEEHPVDELSSDSEV
+249 GEEHPVDKLSSDSEV
-264 QWTYDS
+264 QYTYDS
-270 DSNCYTV
+270 ESNCYTV

-318 DEKANVSCTVDGVV
+318 DGAANVSCTVDGVE
-332 CPLRDETGEHKQY
+332 CPLRDENGEHKKCN
-345 PFNKENGFKTIVLTL
+345 FSKVDGFKTIVLTL
-360 VPPTDISGET
+360 EPPADISGENLK
-370 PEISVRVNEKE
+370 ISVRVNEKE
-381 DAGKFGTDSDGKT
+381 NAGTFGTNPDGAT

-400 TSEEGLAIQVFWTEE
+400 TSKEGLAIQVFWTEE

-424 EYLQFMIQYS
+424 EYSQFMIQYS
-434 TSDNIEVEVTPD
+434 TSDNIEVKVTPD

-476 PFKPKQ
+476 PLMPKQ
-482 INVGET
+482 INIGET
-488 AYVLADG
+488 EWVLENG
-495 KLPPGSALS
+495 VLPAG
-504 YSKADNS
+504 YSLTYSEAEDS
-511 YILIINTTNIANA
+511 HILKIDTTNIANA
-524 ELVSLYFDFGGQ
+524 ELVSLYFDFGEQ
-536 EKQIKVTQHEQ
+536 EKQIDITPSTQ
-547 KITDLSSTELFKAAV
+547 KITDLSSTETFIAAV
-562 IPGSAEIKWSSSDE
+562 TPSSAEIKWSSSDE

-921 APTPEPTPDVTA
+921 TPDVTA

-968 VKVEGNPNLG
+968 VKVEGNKNLG

>member
-60 DVDYSPDYD
+60 DVDYSPDSD

-74 VLVDGNNNET
+74 VLVDGNNTET
-84 PCDLRNEDDSHIE
+84 PCDLRNED
-97 PAFVVD
+97 FVVAD
-103 NETRTIKLTLTP
+103 EIQTIKLTLTP
-115 PKETLGELVN
+115 PTNTFGETKA
-125 ISVFVNGEDKT
+125 ISVFVNGKDET
-136 DGNLAT
+136 AGNLAT
-142 NEGTTTWTYTP
+142 NEGTTTWTYKP
-153 SKDDVDN
+153 SAEEAASD
-160 VDGLWIRVFWT
+160 DGLWIRVFWT

-193 PDRVTVTVD
+193 PDRVAVTVT
-202 PAVEDAARKDREA
+202 PAADDRKDREA
-215 YGITRVKFADS
+215 YGITRLKFADT
-226 VKAVSFQLTPEDS
+226 VNEVSFQLTPEDS

-249 GEEHPVDELSSDSEV
+249 GEEHPVDKLSSDSEV
-264 QWTYDS
+264 QYTYDS
-270 DSNCYTV
+270 ESNCYTV

-309 TFDVDYDTY
+309 MFAVDYDTY
-318 DEKANVSCTVDGVV
+318 NGTADVSCTVDGTD
-332 CPLRDETGEHKQY
+332 CPLRGENGEPKPY
-345 PFNKENGFKTIVLTL
+345 TFNKENGFKTIVLTL
-360 VPPTDISGET
+360 EPPADVSGENLK
-370 PEISVRVNEKE
+370 ISVRVNEKE
-381 DAGKFGTDSDGKT
+381 NAGTFGTNPDGAT

-400 TSEEGLAIQVFWTEE
+400 TSKEGLAIQVFWTEE

-424 EYLQFMIQYS
+424 EYSQFMIQYS
-434 TSDNIEVEVTPD
+434 TSDNIEVKVTPD

-476 PFKPKQ
+476 PSTLKQ
-482 INVGET
+482 INIGET
-488 AYVLADG
+488 EYVLEHLE
-495 KLPPGSALS
+495 LPAG
-504 YSKADNS
+504 YSLTYSEAEDS
-511 YILIINTTNIANA
+511 YILKIDTTNIANA
-524 ELVSLYFDFGGQ
+524 ELVSLYFDFEEQ
-536 EKQIKVTQHEQ
+536 EKQIGITQYEQ
-547 KITDLSSTELFKAAV
+547 KITDLSSPETFIADVTPDSAV
-562 IPGSAEIKWSSSDE
+562 IQWSSSDE
-576 RVAKVDADGNVTPV
+576 RVAKVDEYGNVTPV
-590 ANGVA
+590 ANGVV

-600 MEEDPNIK
+600 MADDPDIK
-608 DSVAVEVAANIVWGI
+608 DSVAVEVAANAEQGI
-623 PAGKGVYYG
+623 RGSSAYDEESEKS
-632 EDGKAGGN
+632 GN
-640 LLLDTELPPKNDADI
+640 LLLDTELPPQNDTDI
-655 TIDNN
+655 KIDNN
-660 TFNFGTVCEVIKK
+660 TFNFGTVREVIKK
-673 TGDVSAVQ
+673 TGDISAVRE
-681 NGADAKLS
+681 GADAKLS
-689 LYVTKLGDSMIP
+689 LYVTKLDDSMIP
-701 ADDKG
+701 ADDKE
-706 KIDAEIANL
+706 KIAAEIAKL
-715 PASAVTKIMTLD
+715 PASAVTEIMTLD
-727 MSAFLTMEDA
+727 MSAFLTMADA

-742 KVERLKDVETP
+742 KVERLTDVEAP
-753 IRAYVKLTDR
+753 ISAYVVIPER

-777 MVDMSNGVA
+777 MVDMINGVA

-799 EITKSRFSTVCIG
+799 EITKRTFSTVCIG
-812 YYDTVNA
+812 YYDTVNV

-840 QAAVLP
+840 HAAVLP
-846 EDAMEKGVTWASG
+846 EGVTEKGVTWASG

-902 PVEPAKQDPKPEP
+902 PVEPAKQEPKPEP

-968 VKVEGNPNLG
+968 VKVEGNKNLG

>member
-1 MKKNTWKRIFACV
+1 MKKNTWKRIFACI

-33 EEGDEG
+33 EEGDGGTSEG
-39 GNNSSTLSEEGE
+39 STSDGE
-51 GSESRKGVF
+51 GNDGESRVGRF
-60 DVDYSPDYD
+60 DVDYSPDSE

-84 PCDLRNEDDSHIE
+84 PCALRGADDSHKE
-97 PAFVVD
+97 PSFVVD

-115 PKETLGELVN
+115 PKETLGEPVN
-125 ISVFVNGEDKT
+125 ISVFVNGDDKT

-142 NEGTTTWTYTP
+142 NEGTTTWTYMP
-153 SKDDVDN
+153 SAEEAASD
-160 VDGLWIRVFWT
+160 DGLWIRVFWT
-171 QEEKEFD
+171 HEEKEFD

-193 PDRVTVTVD
+193 PDRVEVTVV
-202 PAVEDAARKDREA
+202 PTAYAGKDREA
-215 YGITRVKFADS
+215 YGITRLKFADS
-226 VKAVSFQLTPEDS
+226 VKEVSFLLTPENS
-239 NEKLTSIFYL
+239 NEKLTNIFYL
-249 GEEHPVDELSSDSEV
+249 GDKHPVDELSSDSEV
-264 QWTYDS
+264 KCTYDS

-288 GNEKIKWLDFMFE
+288 NNEKIKWLDFMFE
-301 GEHWPGNN
+301 VEHWPGNN
-309 TFDVDYDTY
+309 MFDVDYDTY
-318 DEKANVSCTVDGVV
+318 DGTANVSCTVDGVD
-332 CPLRDETGEHKQY
+332 CPLRDENGEHKQY
-345 PFNKENGFKTIVLTL
+345 NFSKENGLGTIVLTFD
-360 VPPTDISGET
+360 PPAEADISGEI
-370 PEISVRVNEKE
+370 PEISVRVNEDE
-381 DAGKFGTDSDGKT
+381 NAGIFGTDSDGKT

-400 TSEEGLAIQVFWTEE
+400 ISEEGLAIQVFWTGE

-424 EYLQFMIQYS
+424 EYSQFMIQYS
-434 TSDNIEVEVTPD
+434 TSDNIDVEVTPD

-476 PFKPKQ
+476 PFKPKK

-488 AYVLADG
+488 EYVLANG

-504 YSKADNS
+504 SSKADNS

-536 EKQIKVTQHEQ
+536 ENQIKITQHEQ
-547 KITDLSSTELFKAAV
+547 KITDLTSREPFKAAV

-595 MITAS
+595 MITAT
-600 MEEDPNIK
+600 MADDPNIK

-623 PAGKGVYYG
+623 PAGISTYYG
-632 EDGKAGGN
+632 EDGEVGGH
-640 LLLDTELPPKNDADI
+640 LLLDTELPSQNDADI

-660 TFNFGTVCEVIKK
+660 TFNFDTVCEVIKQ

-681 NGADAKLS
+681 NRADAKLS

-706 KIDAEIANL
+706 KIAAEIAKL
-715 PASAVTKIMTLD
+715 PASAVTEIMTLD
-727 MSAFLTMEDA
+727 MSVFLTMADA

-753 IRAYVKLTDR
+753 ISAYVELPER
-763 DLLKDTKAVTRHYF
+763 DILKDTKAVTRHYF
-777 MVDMSNGVA
+777 MVDMINGVA

-791 SIVFNTKL
+791 SIVYDTKL
-799 EITKSRFSTVCIG
+799 EITKSTFSTVCIG

-921 APTPEPTPDVTA
+921 TPDVMA

-968 VKVEGNPNLG
+968 VKVEGNKNLG

-1089 FVGQAAAINIPGS
+1089 FVGQAVAINIPGS

-1120 NWMLNGQVSGT
+1120 NWMLNGRVSGT

>member
-1 MKKNTWKRIFACV
+1 MKKNTWKRIFARI

-33 EEGDEG
+33 EEGDGGTSEG
-39 GNNSSTLSEEGE
+39 STSDGE
-51 GSESRKGVF
+51 GNDGESRVGRF
-60 DVDYSPDYD
+60 DVDYSPDSE

-84 PCDLRNEDDSHIE
+84 SCDLRNEDDSHIE
-97 PAFVVD
+97 PSFVVAD
-103 NETRTIKLTLTP
+103 EIQTIKLTLTP
-115 PKETLGELVN
+115 PTNTFGETEE
-125 ISVFVNGEDKT
+125 ISVFVNGRT

-142 NEGTTTWTYTP
+142 NEGTTTWTYMP
-153 SKDDVDN
+153 SAEEAASD
-160 VDGLWIRVFWT
+160 DGLWIRVFWT
-171 QEEKEFD
+171 HEEKEFD

-193 PDRVTVTVD
+193 PDRVEVTVV
-202 PAVEDAARKDREA
+202 PTAYAGKDREA
-215 YGITRVKFADS
+215 YGITRLKFADS
-226 VKAVSFQLTPEDS
+226 VKEVSFLLTPENS
-239 NEKLTSIFYL
+239 NEKLTNIFYL
-249 GEEHPVDELSSDSEV
+249 GDKHPVDELSSDSEV
-264 QWTYDS
+264 KCTYDS

-288 GNEKIKWLDFMFE
+288 NNEKIKWLDFMFE
-301 GEHWPGNN
+301 VEHWPGNN
-309 TFDVDYDTY
+309 MFDVDYDTY
-318 DEKANVSCTVDGVV
+318 DGTANVSCTVDGVD
-332 CPLRDETGEHKQY
+332 CPLRDENGEHKQY
-345 PFNKENGFKTIVLTL
+345 NFSKENGLGTIVLTFD
-360 VPPTDISGET
+360 PPAEADISGEI
-370 PEISVRVNEKE
+370 PEISVRVNEDE
-381 DAGKFGTDSDGKT
+381 NAGIFGTDSDGKT

-400 TSEEGLAIQVFWTEE
+400 ISEEGLAIQVFWTEE

-424 EYLQFMIQYS
+424 EYSQFMIQYS
-434 TSDNIEVEVTPD
+434 TSDNIGVEVTPA
-446 VSDDN
+446 VSDEN
-451 KMERTAYGLTRV
+451 KKERTAYGLTRV
-463 RFDKATEEVSFKL
+463 RFDKDAVKKVLFKL
-476 PFKPKQ
+476 PSTLEQ
-482 INVGET
+482 INIGET
-488 AYVLADG
+488 ECVLG
-495 KLPPGSALS
+495 KVLPAG
-504 YSKADNS
+504 YSLTYSEAEDS
-511 YILIINTTNIANA
+511 YILKIDTTNIANA
-524 ELVSLYFDFGGQ
+524 ELVSLYFDFEEQ
-536 EKQIKVTQHEQ
+536 EKQIGITQYEQ
-547 KITDLSSTELFKAAV
+547 KITDLSSPETFIADVTPDSAV
-562 IPGSAEIKWSSSDE
+562 IQWSSSDE
-576 RVAKVDADGNVTPV
+576 RVAKVDEYGNVTPV
-590 ANGVA
+590 ANGVV

-600 MEEDPNIK
+600 MADDPDIK
-608 DSVAVEVAANIVWGI
+608 DSVAVEVAANAEQGI
-623 PAGKGVYYG
+623 RGSSAYYD
-632 EDGKAGGN
+632 EESEKSGN
-640 LLLDTELPPKNDADI
+640 LLLDTELPPQNDIDI
-655 TIDNN
+655 KIDNN
-660 TFNFGTVCEVIKK
+660 TFNFGTVREVIKK
-673 TGDVSAVQ
+673 TGDISAVRE
-681 NGADAKLS
+681 GADAKLS
-689 LYVTKLGDSMIP
+689 LYVTKLDDSMIP
-701 ADDKG
+701 ADDKE
-706 KIDAEIANL
+706 KIAAEIAKL
-715 PASAVTKIMTLD
+715 PASAVTEIMTLD
-727 MSAFLTMEDA
+727 MSAFLTMADA
-737 TGKVT
+737 TDKVT
-742 KVERLKDVETP
+742 KVERLTDVETP
-753 IRAYVKLTDR
+753 ISAYVKLPER

-777 MVDMSNGVA
+777 MVDMINGVA

-791 SIVFNTKL
+791 SIVFDTKL
-799 EITKSRFSTVCIG
+799 KITKRTFSTVCIG

-819 TSVTLDKTEATLTK
+819 TSVTLDKTEATFTE

-840 QAAVLP
+840 QATVLP
-846 EDAMEKGVTWASG
+846 EDAMEKDVTWASD

-921 APTPEPTPDVTA
+921 TPDVTA

-968 VKVEGNPNLG
+968 VKVEGNKNLG

-1089 FVGQAAAINIPGS
+1089 FVGQAVAINIPGS

-1120 NWMLNGQVSGT
+1120 NWMLNGRVSGT

>member
-1 MKKNTWKRIFACV
+1 MKKNTWKRIFACI

-33 EEGDEG
+33 EEGDGGTSEG
-39 GNNSSTLSEEGE
+39 STADGE
-51 GSESRKGVF
+51 GNEGRAGIF
-60 DVDYSPDYD
+60 DVDYSPDYG

-84 PCDLRNEDDSHIE
+84 SCDLRNEDDSHIE
-97 PAFVVD
+97 PSFVVAD
-103 NETRTIKLTLTP
+103 EIQTIKLTLTP
-115 PKETLGELVN
+115 PKETFGETEE
-125 ISVFVNGEDKT
+125 ISVFVNGRT
-136 DGNLAT
+136 DGNLVT
-142 NEGTTTWTYTP
+142 NEGTTTWTYKP
-153 SKDDVDN
+153 STDEAARDE
-160 VDGLWIRVFWT
+160 GLWIRVFWT

-202 PAVEDAARKDREA
+202 PVVEDAARKDRKA
-215 YGITRVKFADS
+215 YGTTRVKFADT
-226 VKAVSFQLTPEDS
+226 VDKVSFQLTPEDS
-239 NEKLTSIFYL
+239 NEKLTSVFYL
-249 GEEHPVDELSSDSEV
+249 GDKHPVDELSSDSEV
-264 QWTYDS
+264 QCTYDS

-277 TFDIDKLNAKD
+277 TVDIDKLNAKD
-288 GNEKIKWLDFMFE
+288 NNEKIKWLDFMFE
-301 GEHWPGNN
+301 VEQWTGNN
-309 TFDVDYDTY
+309 MFDVDYDTY
-318 DEKANVSCTVDGVV
+318 DGTANVSCTVDGVE

-345 PFNKENGFKTIVLTL
+345 NFSKENGFGTIVLTL
-360 VPPTDISGET
+360 EPPADISGEKQS
-370 PEISVRVNEKE
+370 ISVRVNEDE
-381 DAGKFGTDSDGKT
+381 NAGTIETNSEGKT

-400 TSEEGLAIQVFWTEE
+400 TSKEGLAIQVFWTEE

-424 EYLQFMIQYS
+424 EYSQFMIQYS
-434 TSDNIEVEVTPD
+434 TSDNIGVEVTPA
-446 VSDDN
+446 VSDEN
-451 KMERTAYGLTRV
+451 KKERTAYGLTRV
-463 RFDKATEEVSFKL
+463 RFDKDAVKKVLFKL
-476 PFKPKQ
+476 PSTLEQ
-482 INVGET
+482 INIGET
-488 AYVLADG
+488 ECVLG
-495 KLPPGSALS
+495 KVLPAG
-504 YSKADNS
+504 YSLTYSEAEDS
-511 YILIINTTNIANA
+511 YILKIDTTNIANA
-524 ELVSLYFDFGGQ
+524 ELVSLYFDFEEQ
-536 EKQIKVTQHEQ
+536 EKQIGITQYEQ
-547 KITDLSSTELFKAAV
+547 KITDLSSPETFIADVTPDSAV
-562 IPGSAEIKWSSSDE
+562 IQWSSSDE
-576 RVAKVDADGNVTPV
+576 RVAKVDEYGNVTPV
-590 ANGVA
+590 ANGVV

-600 MEEDPNIK
+600 MADDPDIK
-608 DSVAVEVAANIVWGI
+608 DSVAVEVAANAEQGI
-623 PAGKGVYYG
+623 RGSSAYYD
-632 EDGKAGGN
+632 EESEKSGN
-640 LLLDTELPPKNDADI
+640 LLLDTELPPQNDTDI
-655 TIDNN
+655 KIDNN
-660 TFNFGTVCEVIKK
+660 TFNFGTVREVIKK
-673 TGDVSAVQ
+673 TGDISAVRE
-681 NGADAKLS
+681 GADAKLS
-689 LYVTKLGDSMIP
+689 LYVTKLDDSMIP
-701 ADDKG
+701 ADDKE
-706 KIDAEIANL
+706 KIAAEIAKL
-715 PASAVTKIMTLD
+715 PASAVTEIMTLD
-727 MSAFLTMEDA
+727 MSAFLTMADA
-737 TGKVT
+737 TDKVT
-742 KVERLKDVETP
+742 KVERLTDVETP
-753 IRAYVKLTDR
+753 ISAYVKLPER

-777 MVDMSNGVA
+777 MVDMINGVA

-791 SIVFNTKL
+791 SIVFDTKL
-799 EITKSRFSTVCIG
+799 KITKRTFSTVCIG

-819 TSVTLDKTEATLTK
+819 TSVTLDKTEATFTE

-840 QAAVLP
+840 QATVLP
-846 EDAMEKGVTWASG
+846 EDAMEKDVTWASD

-921 APTPEPTPDVTA
+921 TPDVTA

-968 VKVEGNPNLG
+968 VKVEGNKNLG

-1004 EAKRLEAI
+1004 EAKKLEAI

-1089 FVGQAAAINIPGS
+1089 FVGQAVAINIPGS

-1120 NWMLNGQVSGT
+1120 NWMLNGRVSGT

>member
-1 MKKNTWKRIFACV
+1 MKKNTWKRIFACI

-39 GNNSSTLSEEGE
+39 TSEGSTSDGE
-51 GSESRKGVF
+51 GNDGESRVGRF
-60 DVDYSPDYD
+60 DVDYSPDSE

-84 PCDLRNEDDSHIE
+84 SCDLRNEDDSHIE
-97 PAFVVD
+97 PSFVVAD
-103 NETRTIKLTLTP
+103 EIQTIKLTLTP
-115 PKETLGELVN
+115 PKETFGETKK
-125 ISVFVNGEDKT
+125 ISVFVNGRT

-142 NEGTTTWTYTP
+142 NDGTTTWSYTP
-153 SKDDVDN
+153 SAEESTSD
-160 VDGLWIRVFWT
+160 DGLWIRVFWT

-202 PAVEDAARKDREA
+202 PVVEDAARKDREA

-226 VKAVSFQLTPEDS
+226 VKEVSFQLTPEDS
-239 NEKLTSIFYL
+239 NENLTSIFYL
-249 GEEHPVDELSSDSEV
+249 GEEHPVDELSGDSEV
-264 QWTYDS
+264 QYTYDS
-270 DSNCYTV
+270 ESNCYTV

-288 GNEKIKWLDFMFE
+288 NNEKIKWLDFMFE

-318 DEKANVSCTVDGVV
+318 DGAANVSCTVDGVE
-332 CPLRDETGEHKQY
+332 CPLRDENGEHKKCN
-345 PFNKENGFKTIVLTL
+345 FSKVDGFKTIVLTFE
-360 VPPTDISGET
+360 PPADISGENLK
-370 PEISVRVNEKE
+370 ISVRVNEDE
-381 DAGKFGTDSDGKT
+381 NAGTIETNSDGT
-394 TWTYTP
+394 ITWTYTP
-400 TSEEGLAIQVFWTEE
+400 TSKEGLAIQVFWTEE

-424 EYLQFMIQYS
+424 EYSQFMIQYS
-434 TSDNIEVEVTPD
+434 TSDNIGVEVTPA
-446 VSDDN
+446 VSDEN
-451 KMERTAYGLTRV
+451 KKERTAYGLTRV
-463 RFDKATEEVSFKL
+463 RFDKDAVKKVLFKL
-476 PFKPKQ
+476 PSTLEQ
-482 INVGET
+482 INIGET
-488 AYVLADG
+488 ECVLG
-495 KLPPGSALS
+495 KVLPAG
-504 YSKADNS
+504 YSLTYSEAEDS
-511 YILIINTTNIANA
+511 YILKIDTTNIANA
-524 ELVSLYFDFGGQ
+524 ELVSLYFDFEEQ
-536 EKQIKVTQHEQ
+536 EKQIGITQYEQ
-547 KITDLSSTELFKAAV
+547 KITDLSSPETFIADVTPDSAV
-562 IPGSAEIKWSSSDE
+562 IQWSSSDE
-576 RVAKVDADGNVTPV
+576 RVAKVDEYGNVTPV
-590 ANGVA
+590 ANGVV

-600 MEEDPNIK
+600 MADDPDIK
-608 DSVAVEVAANIVWGI
+608 DSVAVEVAANAEQGI
-623 PAGKGVYYG
+623 RGSSAYYD
-632 EDGKAGGN
+632 EESEKSGN
-640 LLLDTELPPKNDADI
+640 LLLDTELPPQNDTDI
-655 TIDNN
+655 KIDNN
-660 TFNFGTVCEVIKK
+660 TFNFGTVREVIKK
-673 TGDVSAVQ
+673 TGDISAVRE
-681 NGADAKLS
+681 GADAKLS
-689 LYVTKLGDSMIP
+689 LYVTKLDDSMIP
-701 ADDKG
+701 ADDKE
-706 KIDAEIANL
+706 KIAAEIAKL
-715 PASAVTKIMTLD
+715 PASAVTEIMTLD
-727 MSAFLTMEDA
+727 MSAFLTMADA
-737 TGKVT
+737 TDKVT
-742 KVERLKDVETP
+742 KVERLTDVETP
-753 IRAYVKLTDR
+753 ISAYVKLPER

-777 MVDMSNGVA
+777 MVDMINGVA

-791 SIVFNTKL
+791 SIVFDTKL
-799 EITKSRFSTVCIG
+799 KITKRTFSTVCIG

-819 TSVTLDKTEATLTK
+819 TSVTLDKTEATFTE

-840 QAAVLP
+840 QATVLP
-846 EDAMEKGVTWASG
+846 EDAMEKDVTWASD

-921 APTPEPTPDVTA
+921 TPDVTA

-968 VKVEGNPNLG
+968 VKVEGNKNLG

-1089 FVGQAAAINIPGS
+1089 FVGQAVAINIPGS

>member
-1 MKKNTWKRIFACV
+1 MKKNTWKRIFACI

-39 GNNSSTLSEEGE
+39 TSEGSTSDGE
-51 GSESRKGVF
+51 GNDGESRVGRF
-60 DVDYSPDYD
+60 DVDYSPDSE

-84 PCDLRNEDDSHIE
+84 SCDLRNEDDSHIE
-97 PAFVVD
+97 PSFVVAD
-103 NETRTIKLTLTP
+103 EIQTIKLTLTP
-115 PKETLGELVN
+115 PKETFGETKK
-125 ISVFVNGEDKT
+125 ISVFVNGRT

-142 NEGTTTWTYTP
+142 NDGTTTWSYTP
-153 SKDDVDN
+153 SAEESTSD
-160 VDGLWIRVFWT
+160 DGLWIRVFWT

-202 PAVEDAARKDREA
+202 PVVEDAARKDREA

-226 VKAVSFQLTPEDS
+226 VKEVSFQLTPEDS
-239 NEKLTSIFYL
+239 NENLTSIFYL
-249 GEEHPVDELSSDSEV
+249 GEEHPVDELSGDSEV
-264 QWTYDS
+264 QYTYDS
-270 DSNCYTV
+270 ESNCYTV

-288 GNEKIKWLDFMFE
+288 NNEKIKWLDFMFE

-318 DEKANVSCTVDGVV
+318 DGAANVSCTVDGVE
-332 CPLRDETGEHKQY
+332 CPLRDENGEHKKCN
-345 PFNKENGFKTIVLTL
+345 FSKVDGFKTIVLTFE
-360 VPPTDISGET
+360 PPADISGENLK
-370 PEISVRVNEKE
+370 ISVRVNEDE
-381 DAGKFGTDSDGKT
+381 NAGTIETNSDGT
-394 TWTYTP
+394 ITWTYTP
-400 TSEEGLAIQVFWTEE
+400 TSKEGLAIQVFWTEE

-424 EYLQFMIQYS
+424 EYSQFMIQYS
-434 TSDNIEVEVTPD
+434 TSDNIGVEVTPA
-446 VSDDN
+446 VSDEN
-451 KMERTAYGLTRV
+451 KKERTAYGLTRV
-463 RFDKATEEVSFKL
+463 RFDKDAVKKVLFKL
-476 PFKPKQ
+476 PSTLEQ
-482 INVGET
+482 INIGET
-488 AYVLADG
+488 ECVLG
-495 KLPPGSALS
+495 KVLPAG
-504 YSKADNS
+504 YSLTYSEAEDS
-511 YILIINTTNIANA
+511 YILKIDTTNIANA
-524 ELVSLYFDFGGQ
+524 ELVSLYFDFEEQ
-536 EKQIKVTQHEQ
+536 EKQIGITQYEQ
-547 KITDLSSTELFKAAV
+547 KITDLSSPETFIADVTPDSAV
-562 IPGSAEIKWSSSDE
+562 IQWSSSDE
-576 RVAKVDADGNVTPV
+576 RVAKVDEYGNVTPV
-590 ANGVA
+590 ANGVV

-600 MEEDPNIK
+600 MADDPDIK
-608 DSVAVEVAANIVWGI
+608 DSVAVEVAANAEQGI
-623 PAGKGVYYG
+623 RGSSAYYD
-632 EDGKAGGN
+632 EESEKSGN
-640 LLLDTELPPKNDADI
+640 LLLDTELPPQNDTDI
-655 TIDNN
+655 KIDNN
-660 TFNFGTVCEVIKK
+660 TFNFGTVREVIKK
-673 TGDVSAVQ
+673 TGDISAVRE
-681 NGADAKLS
+681 GADAKLS
-689 LYVTKLGDSMIP
+689 LYVTKLDDSMIP
-701 ADDKG
+701 ADDKE
-706 KIDAEIANL
+706 KIAAEIAKL
-715 PASAVTKIMTLD
+715 PASAVTEIMTLD
-727 MSAFLTMEDA
+727 MSAFLTMADA
-737 TGKVT
+737 TDKVT
-742 KVERLKDVETP
+742 KVERLTDVETP
-753 IRAYVKLTDR
+753 ISAYVKLPER

-777 MVDMSNGVA
+777 MVDMINGVA

-791 SIVFNTKL
+791 SIVFDTKL
-799 EITKSRFSTVCIG
+799 KITKRTFSTVCIG

-819 TSVTLDKTEATLTK
+819 TSVTLDKTEATFTE

-840 QAAVLP
+840 QATVLP
-846 EDAMEKGVTWASG
+846 EDAMEKDVTWASD

-921 APTPEPTPDVTA
+921 TPDVTA

-968 VKVEGNPNLG
+968 VKVEGNKNLG

-1089 FVGQAAAINIPGS
+1089 FVGQAVAINIPGS

-1120 NWMLNGQVSGT
+1120 NWMLNGRVSGT

>member
-1 MKKNTWKRIFACV
+1 MKKNTWKRIFSCI

-19 MFTMMPGNNLVSRA
+19 IFTMMPGNNLVSRA
-33 EEGDEG
+33 EEG
-39 GNNSSTLSEEGE
+39 GE
-51 GSESRKGVF
+51 GTSEGSTSDGEGNDGKSRVGVF
-60 DVDYSPDYD
+60 DVDYSPDSE
-69 AAVTC
+69 ATVTC
-74 VLVDGNNNET
+74 VLVDGNHTET
-84 PCDLRNEDDSHIE
+84 PYDLRGADDSHKE
-97 PAFVVD
+97 PPFVVN
-103 NETRTIKLTLTP
+103 NEIQTIKLTLTP
-115 PKETLGELVN
+115 PTNTFGETKA
-125 ISVFVNGEDKT
+125 ISVFVNGKDET
-136 DGNLAT
+136 AGNLAT
-142 NEGTTTWTYTP
+142 NEGTTTWTYKP
-153 SKDDVDN
+153 SAEEAASD
-160 VDGLWIRVFWT
+160 DGLWIRVFWT

-193 PDRVTVTVD
+193 PDRVAVTVT
-202 PAVEDAARKDREA
+202 PAADDRKDREA
-215 YGITRVKFADS
+215 YGITRLKFADT
-226 VKAVSFQLTPEDS
+226 VNEVSFQLTPEDS

-249 GEEHPVDELSSDSEV
+249 GEEHPVDKLSSDSEV
-264 QWTYDS
+264 QYTYDS
-270 DSNCYTV
+270 ESNCYTV

-309 TFDVDYDTY
+309 MFAVDYDTY
-318 DEKANVSCTVDGVV
+318 NGTADVSCTVDGTD
-332 CPLRDETGEHKQY
+332 CPLRGENGEPKPY
-345 PFNKENGFKTIVLTL
+345 TFNKENGFKTIVLTL
-360 VPPTDISGET
+360 EPPADISGENLK
-370 PEISVRVNEKE
+370 ISVRVNEKE
-381 DAGKFGTDSDGKT
+381 NAGTFGTNPDGAT

-400 TSEEGLAIQVFWTEE
+400 TSKEGLAIQVFWTEE

-424 EYLQFMIQYS
+424 EYSQFMIQYS
-434 TSDNIEVEVTPD
+434 TSDNIEVKVTPD

-476 PFKPKQ
+476 PLMPKQ
-482 INVGET
+482 INIGET
-488 AYVLADG
+488 EWVLENG
-495 KLPPGSALS
+495 VLPAG
-504 YSKADNS
+504 YSLTYSEAEDS
-511 YILIINTTNIANA
+511 HILKIDTTNIANA
-524 ELVSLYFDFGGQ
+524 ELVSLYFDFGEQ
-536 EKQIKVTQHEQ
+536 EKQIDITPSTQ
-547 KITDLSSTELFKAAV
+547 KITDLSSTETFIAAV
-562 IPGSAEIKWSSSDE
+562 TPGSAEIIWTSSDE
-576 RVAKVDADGNVTPV
+576 RVAKVDEYGNVTPV

-600 MEEDPNIK
+600 MADDPDIK
-608 DSVAVEVAANIVWGI
+608 DSVAVEVAANAKQITSGSG
-623 PAGKGVYYG
+623 AYYG
-632 EDGKAGGN
+632 EDGKTGGN
-640 LLLDTELPPKNDADI
+640 LQFDIEISPKNDPDI
-655 TIDNN
+655 TFYN
-660 TFNFGTVCEVIKK
+660 FNSDTVCEVIKQ
-673 TGDVSAVQ
+673 TGDISAVRE
-681 NGADAKLS
+681 GADAKLS
-689 LYVTKLGDSMIP
+689 LYVTKLNDSMIP
-701 ADDKG
+701 ADDKE
-706 KIDAEIANL
+706 KIAAEIAKL

-727 MSAFLTMEDA
+727 MSAFLTMADA
-737 TGKVT
+737 PDKVT
-742 KVERLKDVETP
+742 KVERLTDVETP
-753 IRAYVKLTDR
+753 ISAYVVIPER

-777 MVDMSNGVA
+777 MVDMINGVA

-791 SIVFNTKL
+791 SIVFDKKL
-799 EITKSRFSTVCIG
+799 KITKSTFSTVRIG

-819 TSVTLDKTEATLTK
+819 TSVTIDKTEATLTK
-833 AGETLQL
+833 AGEALQL
-840 QAAVLP
+840 QATVLP

-968 VKVEGNPNLG
+968 VKVEGNKNLG

-1089 FVGQAAAINIPGS
+1089 FVGQAVAINIPGS

>member
-1 MKKNTWKRIFACV
+1 MKKNTWKRIFACI

-39 GNNSSTLSEEGE
+39 TSE
-51 GSESRKGVF
+51 GSTSDREGNDGESRVGRF
-60 DVDYSPDYD
+60 DVDYSPDSE

-84 PCDLRNEDDSHIE
+84 SCDLRNEDDSHIE
-97 PAFVVD
+97 PSFVVAD
-103 NETRTIKLTLTP
+103 EIQTIKLTLTP
-115 PKETLGELVN
+115 PKETFGETKK
-125 ISVFVNGEDKT
+125 ISVFVNGRT

-142 NEGTTTWTYTP
+142 NDGTTTWSYTP
-153 SKDDVDN
+153 SAEESTSD
-160 VDGLWIRVFWT
+160 DGLWIRVFWT

-202 PAVEDAARKDREA
+202 PVVEDAARKDREA

-226 VKAVSFQLTPEDS
+226 VKEVSFQLTPEDS
-239 NEKLTSIFYL
+239 NENLTSIFYL
-249 GEEHPVDELSSDSEV
+249 GEEHPVDELSGDSEV
-264 QWTYDS
+264 QYTYDS
-270 DSNCYTV
+270 ESNCYTV

-288 GNEKIKWLDFMFE
+288 NNEKIKWLDFMFE

-318 DEKANVSCTVDGVV
+318 DGAANVSCTVDGVE
-332 CPLRDETGEHKQY
+332 CPLRDENGEHKKCN
-345 PFNKENGFKTIVLTL
+345 FSKVDGFKTIVLTFE
-360 VPPTDISGET
+360 PPADISGENLK
-370 PEISVRVNEKE
+370 ISVRVNEDE
-381 DAGKFGTDSDGKT
+381 NAGTIETNSDGT
-394 TWTYTP
+394 ITWTYTP
-400 TSEEGLAIQVFWTEE
+400 TSKEGLAIQVFWTEE

-424 EYLQFMIQYS
+424 EYSQFMIQYS
-434 TSDNIEVEVTPD
+434 TSDNIGVEVTPA
-446 VSDDN
+446 VSDEN
-451 KMERTAYGLTRV
+451 KKERTAYGLTRV
-463 RFDKATEEVSFKL
+463 RFDKDAVKKVLFKL
-476 PFKPKQ
+476 PSTLEQ
-482 INVGET
+482 INIGET
-488 AYVLADG
+488 ECVLG
-495 KLPPGSALS
+495 KVLPAG
-504 YSKADNS
+504 YSLTYSEAEDS
-511 YILIINTTNIANA
+511 YILKIDTTNIANA
-524 ELVSLYFDFGGQ
+524 ELVSLYFDFEEQ
-536 EKQIKVTQHEQ
+536 EKQIGITQYEQ
-547 KITDLSSTELFKAAV
+547 KITDLSSPETFIADVTPDSAV
-562 IPGSAEIKWSSSDE
+562 IQWSSSDE
-576 RVAKVDADGNVTPV
+576 RVAKVDEYGNVTPV
-590 ANGVA
+590 ANGVV

-600 MEEDPNIK
+600 MADDPDIK
-608 DSVAVEVAANIVWGI
+608 DSVAVEVAANAEQGI
-623 PAGKGVYYG
+623 RGSSAYYD
-632 EDGKAGGN
+632 EESEKSGN
-640 LLLDTELPPKNDADI
+640 LLLDTELPPQNDTDI
-655 TIDNN
+655 KIDNN
-660 TFNFGTVCEVIKK
+660 TFNFGTVREVIKK
-673 TGDVSAVQ
+673 TGDISAVRE
-681 NGADAKLS
+681 GADAKLS
-689 LYVTKLGDSMIP
+689 LYVTKLDDSMIP
-701 ADDKG
+701 ADDKE
-706 KIDAEIANL
+706 KIAAEIAKL
-715 PASAVTKIMTLD
+715 PASAVTEIMTLD
-727 MSAFLTMEDA
+727 MSAFLTMADA
-737 TGKVT
+737 TDKVT
-742 KVERLKDVETP
+742 KVERLTDVETP
-753 IRAYVKLTDR
+753 ISAYVKLPER

-777 MVDMSNGVA
+777 MVDMINGVA

-791 SIVFNTKL
+791 SIVFDTKL
-799 EITKSRFSTVCIG
+799 KITKRTFSTVCIG

-819 TSVTLDKTEATLTK
+819 TSVTLDKTEATFTE

-840 QAAVLP
+840 QATVLP
-846 EDAMEKGVTWASG
+846 EDAMEKDVTWASD

-921 APTPEPTPDVTA
+921 TPDVTA

-968 VKVEGNPNLG
+968 VKVEGNKNLG

-1089 FVGQAAAINIPGS
+1089 FVGQAVAINIPGS

-1120 NWMLNGQVSGT
+1120 NWMLNGRVSGT

>member
-1 MKKNTWKRIFACV
+1 MKKNTWKRIFACI

-33 EEGDEG
+33 EEGDGGTSEG
-39 GNNSSTLSEEGE
+39 STSDGE
-51 GSESRKGVF
+51 GNDGESRVGRF
-60 DVDYSPDYD
+60 DVDYSPDSE

-84 PCDLRNEDDSHIE
+84 PCALRGADDSHKE
-97 PAFVVD
+97 PSFVVD

-115 PKETLGELVN
+115 PKETLGEPVN
-125 ISVFVNGEDKT
+125 ISVFVNGDDKT

-142 NEGTTTWTYTP
+142 NEGTTTWTYMP
-153 SKDDVDN
+153 SAEEAASD
-160 VDGLWIRVFWT
+160 DGLWIRVFWT
-171 QEEKEFD
+171 HEEKEFD

-193 PDRVTVTVD
+193 PDRVAVTVD
-202 PAVEDAARKDREA
+202 PVVEDAARKDREA
-215 YGITRVKFADS
+215 YGITRVKFADT
-226 VKAVSFQLTPEDS
+226 VDRVSFRLIPEDS
-239 NEKLTSIFYL
+239 NEKLTNIFYL

-264 QWTYDS
+264 KCTYDS

-277 TFDIDKLNAKD
+277 TFDIDKLNDQD

-309 TFDVDYDTY
+309 MFAVDYDTY
-318 DEKANVSCTVDGVV
+318 NGTADVSCTVDGTD
-332 CPLRDETGEHKQY
+332 CPLRGENGEPKPY
-345 PFNKENGFKTIVLTL
+345 TFNKENGFKTIVLTL
-360 VPPTDISGET
+360 EPPTDTSGE
-370 PEISVRVNEKE
+370 EQSISVRVNEDE
-381 DAGKFGTDSDGKT
+381 NAGIFGTDSDGKT

-400 TSEEGLAIQVFWTEE
+400 TSKEGLAIQVFWTEE

-424 EYLQFMIQYS
+424 EYSQFMIQYS
-434 TSDNIEVEVTPD
+434 TSDNIEVEVTPA
-446 VSDDN
+446 VSDKN
-451 KMERTAYGLTRV
+451 KKERTAYGLTRV

-476 PFKPKQ
+476 PFNPKQ

-488 AYVLADG
+488 EYVLANG
-495 KLPPGSALS
+495 VLPAEYKIS
-504 YSKADNS
+504 YSKADDS
-511 YILIINTTNIANA
+511 YILKIDTTNIKNA

-536 EKQIKVTQHEQ
+536 ENQIKITQHEQ
-547 KITDLSSTELFKAAV
+547 KITDLTSRELFKAAV
-562 IPGSAEIKWSSSDE
+562 IPGSAGIIWTSSDE
-576 RVAKVDADGNVTPV
+576 RVAKVDANGIVTPV

-595 MITAS
+595 MITAA
-600 MEEDPNIK
+600 MANDPNIK

-706 KIDAEIANL
+706 KIAAEIAKL
-715 PASAVTKIMTLD
+715 PASAVTEIMTLD
-727 MSAFLTMEDA
+727 MSAFLTMAYA

-742 KVERLKDVETP
+742 KVERLTDVETP
-753 IRAYVKLTDR
+753 IIAYVKLPESY
-763 DLLKDTKAVTRHYF
+763 LLKDTKAVTRHYF
-777 MVDMSNGVA
+777 MVDMINGVA

-791 SIVFNTKL
+791 SIVFDTKL
-799 EITKSRFSTVCIG
+799 EITKSTFSTVCIG

-921 APTPEPTPDVTA
+921 APTPDVTA

-968 VKVEGNPNLG
+968 VKVEGNKNLG

>member
-1 MKKNTWKRIFACV
+1 MKKNTWKRIFACI

-33 EEGDEG
+33 EEGDRG
-39 GNNSSTLSEEGE
+39 GNNSSALSEEGE

-60 DVDYSPDYD
+60 DVDYSPDSE
-69 AAVTC
+69 ATVTC
-74 VLVDGNNNET
+74 VLVDGNHTET
-84 PCDLRNEDDSHIE
+84 PYDLRGADDSHKE
-97 PAFVVD
+97 PPFVVN
-103 NETRTIKLTLTP
+103 NEIQTIKLTLTP
-115 PKETLGELVN
+115 PTNTFGETKA
-125 ISVFVNGEDKT
+125 ISVFVNGKDET
-136 DGNLAT
+136 AGNLAT
-142 NEGTTTWTYTP
+142 NEGTTTWTYKP
-153 SKDDVDN
+153 SAEEAASD
-160 VDGLWIRVFWT
+160 DGLWIRVFWT

-193 PDRVTVTVD
+193 PDRVAVTVT
-202 PAVEDAARKDREA
+202 PAADDRKDREA
-215 YGITRVKFADS
+215 YGITRLKFADT
-226 VKAVSFQLTPEDS
+226 VNEVSFQLTPEDS

-249 GEEHPVDELSSDSEV
+249 GEEHPVDKLSSDSEV
-264 QWTYDS
+264 QYTYDS
-270 DSNCYTV
+270 ESNCYTV

-318 DEKANVSCTVDGVV
+318 DGAANVSCTVDGVE
-332 CPLRDETGEHKQY
+332 CPLRDENGEHKKCN
-345 PFNKENGFKTIVLTL
+345 FSKVDGFKTIVLTL
-360 VPPTDISGET
+360 EPPADISGENLK
-370 PEISVRVNEKE
+370 ISVRVNEKE
-381 DAGKFGTDSDGKT
+381 NAGTFGTNPDGAT

-400 TSEEGLAIQVFWTEE
+400 TSKEGLAIQVFWTEE

-424 EYLQFMIQYS
+424 EYSQFMIQYS
-434 TSDNIEVEVTPD
+434 TSDNIEVKVTPD

-476 PFKPKQ
+476 PLMPKQ
-482 INVGET
+482 INIGET
-488 AYVLADG
+488 EWVLENG
-495 KLPPGSALS
+495 VLPAG
-504 YSKADNS
+504 YSLTYSEAEDS
-511 YILIINTTNIANA
+511 HILKIDTTNIANA
-524 ELVSLYFDFGGQ
+524 ELVSLYFDFGEQ
-536 EKQIKVTQHEQ
+536 EKQIDITPSTQ
-547 KITDLSSTELFKAAV
+547 KITDLSSTETFIAAV
-562 IPGSAEIKWSSSDE
+562 TPSSAEIKWSSSDE

-921 APTPEPTPDVTA
+921 TPDVTA

-968 VKVEGNPNLG
+968 VKVEGNKNLG

>member
-1 MKKNTWKRIFACV
+1 MKKNTWKRIFSCI

-19 MFTMMPGNNLVSRA
+19 IFTMMPGNNLVSRA
-33 EEGDEG
+33 EEG
-39 GNNSSTLSEEGE
+39 GE
-51 GSESRKGVF
+51 GTSEGSTSDGEGNDGKSRVGVF
-60 DVDYSPDYD
+60 DVDYSPDSE

-74 VLVDGNNNET
+74 VLVDENNNET
-84 PCDLRNEDDSHIE
+84 SCDLRNEDDSHTA
-97 PAFVVD
+97 PSFVVG
-103 NETRTIKLTLTP
+103 NEIQKIKLTLTP
-115 PKETLGELVN
+115 PKETFGETEK
-125 ISVFVNGEDKT
+125 ISVFVNETDKT

-142 NEGTTTWTYTP
+142 NDGTITWTYTP
-153 SKDDVDN
+153 SEEEAAIE
-160 VDGLWIRVFWT
+160 DGLWIRVFWT

-202 PAVEDAARKDREA
+202 PVVEDAARKDRKA
-215 YGITRVKFADS
+215 YGTTRVKFADT
-226 VKAVSFQLTPEDS
+226 VKKVSFRLAPDDS

-249 GEEHPVDELSSDSEV
+249 GDEHPVDELSSEV
-264 QWTYDS
+264 QYTYDS
-270 DSNCYTV
+270 ESNCYTV

-309 TFDVDYDTY
+309 MFAVDYDTY
-318 DEKANVSCTVDGVV
+318 NGTADVSCTVDGTD
-332 CPLRDETGEHKQY
+332 CPLRGENGEPKPY
-345 PFNKENGFKTIVLTL
+345 TFNKENGFKTIVLTL
-360 VPPTDISGET
+360 EPPTDTSGE
-370 PEISVRVNEKE
+370 EQSISVRVNEDE
-381 DAGKFGTDSDGKT
+381 NAGTFGINSEGKT

-400 TSEEGLAIQVFWTEE
+400 TSKEGLAIQVFWTEE

-424 EYLQFMIQYS
+424 AYSQFMIQYS
-434 TSDNIEVEVTPD
+434 TSDNIEVEVTPA
-446 VSDDN
+446 VSDED

-463 RFDKATEEVSFKL
+463 RFDKNTVNKVSFKL
-476 PFKPKQ
+476 PSTLEQ
-482 INVGET
+482 INIGET
-488 AYVLADG
+488 ECVLG
-495 KLPPGSALS
+495 NLVLPAG
-504 YSKADNS
+504 YSLTYSEAEDS
-511 YILIINTTNIANA
+511 YILKIDTTNIANA
-524 ELVSLYFDFGGQ
+524 ELVSLYFDFEEQ
-536 EKQIKVTQHEQ
+536 EKQIGITQYEQ
-547 KITDLSSTELFKAAV
+547 KITDLSSPEPFKADV
-562 IPGSAEIKWSSSDE
+562 TPDSAKIQWSSSDE
-576 RVAKVDADGNVTPV
+576 RVAKVDADGKVTPV
-590 ANGVA
+590 ANGVV
-595 MITAS
+595 MITAA
-600 MEEDPNIK
+600 MADNPDIK
-608 DSVAVEVAANIVWGI
+608 DSVAVEVAANVKQGIWGSSEYHDEESEKS
-623 PAGKGVYYG
+623 G
-632 EDGKAGGN
+632 D
-640 LLLDTELPPKNDADI
+640 LLLDTKIPTQNDTDI

-660 TFNFGTVCEVIKK
+660 TFNFGTVCEVIKQ
-673 TGDVSAVQ
+673 TGDVSDVQ

-706 KIDAEIANL
+706 KIAAEIAKL
-715 PASAVTKIMTLD
+715 PASAVTEIMTLD
-727 MSAFLTMEDA
+727 MSAFLTMADA
-737 TGKVT
+737 TDKVT
-742 KVERLKDVETP
+742 KVERLTDVEAP
-753 IRAYVKLTDR
+753 ISAYVVIPER
-763 DLLKDTKAVTRHYF
+763 DLPKDTKAVTRHYF
-777 MVDMSNGVA
+777 MVDMINGVA

-791 SIVFNTKL
+791 SIVFDNKL
-799 EITKSRFSTVCIG
+799 KITKSTFSTVCIG

-819 TSVTLDKTEATLTK
+819 TSVTIDKTEATLTK

-840 QAAVLP
+840 QATVLP

-915 TPTPEP
+915 TPTP
-921 APTPEPTPDVTA
+921 TPEVTPEVTA

-968 VKVEGNPNLG
+968 VKVEGNKNLG

-1120 NWMLNGQVSGT
+1120 NWMLNGRVSGT

-1168 WKENGAMAGTSGQAK
+1168 WKENGAMAGTSGRAK

>member
-97 PAFVVD
+97 PSFVVD

-264 QWTYDS
+264 KCTYDS

-288 GNEKIKWLDFMFE
+288 NDEKIKWLDFMFE

-309 TFDVDYDTY
+309 KFAVDYDTY
-318 DEKANVSCTVDGVV
+318 DEKAKVSCTVDGTD
-332 CPLRDETGEHKQY
+332 CPLRDENGEPKPY
-345 PFNKENGFKTIVLTL
+345 TFNKENGFKTIVLTL

-381 DAGKFGTDSDGKT
+381 DSGKFGTDSDGKT

-400 TSEEGLAIQVFWTEE
+400 TSKEGLAIQVFWTEE

-424 EYLQFMIQYS
+424 EYSQFMIQYS
-434 TSDNIEVEVTPD
+434 TSDNIGVEVTPA
-446 VSDDN
+446 VSDED

-476 PFKPKQ
+476 PFNPKQ

-488 AYVLADG
+488 EYVLANG
-495 KLPPGSALS
+495 VLPAEYKIS
-504 YSKADNS
+504 YSKADDS
-511 YILIINTTNIANA
+511 YILKIDTTNIKNA

-536 EKQIKVTQHEQ
+536 ENQIKITQHEQ
-547 KITDLSSTELFKAAV
+547 KITDLTSRELFKAAV
-562 IPGSAEIKWSSSDE
+562 IPGSAGIIWTSSDE
-576 RVAKVDADGNVTPV
+576 RVAKVDANGIVTPV

-595 MITAS
+595 MITAA
-600 MEEDPNIK
+600 MANDPNIK

-660 TFNFGTVCEVIKK
+660 TFNFDTVCEVIKQ

-681 NGADAKLS
+681 NRADAKLS

-701 ADDKG
+701 AEDKG
-706 KIDAEIANL
+706 KIAAEIAKL
-715 PASAVTKIMTLD
+715 PASAVTEIMTLD
-727 MSAFLTMEDA
+727 MSAFLTMAYA

-791 SIVFNTKL
+791 SIVFDTKL
-799 EITKSRFSTVCIG
+799 EITKSTFSTVCIG

-846 EDAMEKGVTWASG
+846 EDAMEKGVTWASS

-885 SKANADLKKT
+885 SKANANLKKT

-921 APTPEPTPDVTA
+921 APTPDVTA

-968 VKVEGNPNLG
+968 VKVEGNKNLG

>member
-39 GNNSSTLSEEGE
+39 KNNSSTLSEEGE
-51 GSESRKGVF
+51 GNENRKGKF

-74 VLVDGNNNET
+74 VLVDGNNTET
-84 PCDLRNEDDSHIE
+84 PCDLRNEDNSHIAQ
-97 PAFVVD
+97 PFVVD

-115 PKETLGELVN
+115 PKETFGELVN

-171 QEEKEFD
+171 REEKEFD
-178 DFAPDENG
+178 GFSPDENG

-193 PDRVTVTVD
+193 PDRVAVSVTPV
-202 PAVEDAARKDREA
+202 VEDAARKDRKA

-249 GEEHPVDELSSDSEV
+249 GEEHPVDKLSSDSEV
-264 QWTYDS
+264 KCTYDS
-270 DSNCYTV
+270 ESNCYTV

-309 TFDVDYDTY
+309 KFAVDYDTY
-318 DEKANVSCTVDGVV
+318 DEKAKVSCTVDGTD
-332 CPLRDETGEHKQY
+332 CPLRDENGEPKPY
-345 PFNKENGFKTIVLTL
+345 TFNKENGFKTIVLTL

-400 TSEEGLAIQVFWTEE
+400 TSKEGLAIQVFWTEE

-424 EYLQFMIQYS
+424 EYSQFMIQYS
-434 TSDNIEVEVTPD
+434 TSDNIGVEVTPA
-446 VSDDN
+446 VSDED

-476 PFKPKQ
+476 PFNPKQ

-488 AYVLADG
+488 EYVLANG
-495 KLPPGSALS
+495 VLPAEYKIS
-504 YSKADNS
+504 YSKADDS
-511 YILIINTTNIANA
+511 YILKIDTTNIKNA

-536 EKQIKVTQHEQ
+536 ENQIKITQHEQ
-547 KITDLSSTELFKAAV
+547 KITDLTSRELFKAAV
-562 IPGSAEIKWSSSDE
+562 IPGSAGIIWTSSDE
-576 RVAKVDADGNVTPV
+576 RVAKVDANGIVTPV

-595 MITAS
+595 MITAA
-600 MEEDPNIK
+600 MANDPNIK

-660 TFNFGTVCEVIKK
+660 TFNFDTVCEVIKQ

-681 NGADAKLS
+681 NRADAKLS
-689 LYVTKLGDSMIP
+689 LYVTKLGDRMIP
-701 ADDKG
+701 AEDKG
-706 KIDAEIANL
+706 KIAAEIAKL
-715 PASAVTKIMTLD
+715 PASAVTEIMTLD
-727 MSAFLTMEDA
+727 MSAFLTMAYA

-742 KVERLKDVETP
+742 KVERLTDVETP
-753 IRAYVKLTDR
+753 IIAYVKLPESY
-763 DLLKDTKAVTRHYF
+763 LLKDTKAVTRHYF
-777 MVDMSNGVA
+777 MVDMINGVA

-791 SIVFNTKL
+791 SIVFDTKL
-799 EITKSRFSTVCIG
+799 EITKSTFSTVCIG

-846 EDAMEKGVTWASG
+846 EDAMEKGVTWASS

-885 SKANADLKKT
+885 SKANANLKKT

-921 APTPEPTPDVTA
+921 APTPDVTA

-968 VKVEGNPNLG
+968 VKVEGNKNLG

-1245 APANNYQ
+1245 VPANNYQ

>member
-1 MKKNTWKRIFACV
+1 MKKNTWKRIFACI

-33 EEGDEG
+33 EEGDGGTSEG
-39 GNNSSTLSEEGE
+39 STSDGE
-51 GSESRKGVF
+51 GNDGESRVGRF
-60 DVDYSPDYD
+60 DVDYSPDSE

-84 PCDLRNEDDSHIE
+84 SCDLRNEDDSHIE
-97 PAFVVD
+97 PSFVVAD
-103 NETRTIKLTLTP
+103 EIQTIKLTLTP
-115 PKETLGELVN
+115 PKETFGETKK
-125 ISVFVNGEDKT
+125 ISVFVNGRT

-142 NEGTTTWTYTP
+142 NDGTTTWSYTP
-153 SKDDVDN
+153 SAEESTSD
-160 VDGLWIRVFWT
+160 DGLWIRVFWT

-202 PAVEDAARKDREA
+202 PVVEDAARKDREA

-226 VKAVSFQLTPEDS
+226 VKEVSFQLTPEDS
-239 NEKLTSIFYL
+239 NENLTSIFYL
-249 GEEHPVDELSSDSEV
+249 GEEHPVDELSGDSEV
-264 QWTYDS
+264 QYTYDS
-270 DSNCYTV
+270 ESNCYTV

-288 GNEKIKWLDFMFE
+288 NNEKIKWLDFMFE

-318 DEKANVSCTVDGVV
+318 DGAANVSCTVDGVE
-332 CPLRDETGEHKQY
+332 CPLRDENGEHKKCN
-345 PFNKENGFKTIVLTL
+345 FSKVDGFKTIVLTFE
-360 VPPTDISGET
+360 PPADISGENLK
-370 PEISVRVNEKE
+370 ISVRVNEDE
-381 DAGKFGTDSDGKT
+381 NAGTIETNSDGT
-394 TWTYTP
+394 ITWTYTP
-400 TSEEGLAIQVFWTEE
+400 TSKEGLAIQVFWTEE

-424 EYLQFMIQYS
+424 EYSQFMIQYS
-434 TSDNIEVEVTPD
+434 TSDNIGVEVTPA
-446 VSDDN
+446 VSDEN
-451 KMERTAYGLTRV
+451 KKERTAYGLTRV
-463 RFDKATEEVSFKL
+463 RFDKDAVKKVLFKL
-476 PFKPKQ
+476 PSTLEQ
-482 INVGET
+482 INIGET
-488 AYVLADG
+488 ECVLG
-495 KLPPGSALS
+495 KVLPAG
-504 YSKADNS
+504 YSLTYSEAEDS
-511 YILIINTTNIANA
+511 YILKIDTTNIANA
-524 ELVSLYFDFGGQ
+524 ELVSLYFDFEEQ
-536 EKQIKVTQHEQ
+536 EKQIGITQYEQ
-547 KITDLSSTELFKAAV
+547 KITDLSSPETFIADVTPDSAV
-562 IPGSAEIKWSSSDE
+562 IQWSSSDE
-576 RVAKVDADGNVTPV
+576 RVAKVDEYGNVTPV
-590 ANGVA
+590 ANGVV

-600 MEEDPNIK
+600 MADDPDIK
-608 DSVAVEVAANIVWGI
+608 DSVAVEVAANAEQGI
-623 PAGKGVYYG
+623 RGSSAYYD
-632 EDGKAGGN
+632 EESEKSGN
-640 LLLDTELPPKNDADI
+640 LLLDTELPPQNDTDI
-655 TIDNN
+655 KIDNN
-660 TFNFGTVCEVIKK
+660 TFNFGTVREVIKK
-673 TGDVSAVQ
+673 TGDISAVRE
-681 NGADAKLS
+681 GADAKLS
-689 LYVTKLGDSMIP
+689 LYVTKLDDSMIP
-701 ADDKG
+701 ADDKE
-706 KIDAEIANL
+706 KIAAEIAKL
-715 PASAVTKIMTLD
+715 PASAVTEIMTLD
-727 MSAFLTMEDA
+727 MSAFLTMADA
-737 TGKVT
+737 TDKVT
-742 KVERLKDVETP
+742 KVERLTDVETP
-753 IRAYVKLTDR
+753 ISAYVKLPER

-777 MVDMSNGVA
+777 MVDMINGVA

-791 SIVFNTKL
+791 SIVFDTKL
-799 EITKSRFSTVCIG
+799 KITKRTFSTVCIG

-819 TSVTLDKTEATLTK
+819 TSVTLDKTEATFTE

-840 QAAVLP
+840 QATVLP
-846 EDAMEKGVTWASG
+846 EDAMEKDVTWASD

-915 TPTPEP
+915 TP
-921 APTPEPTPDVTA
+921 DVTA

-968 VKVEGNPNLG
+968 VKVEGNKNLG

-1089 FVGQAAAINIPGS
+1089 FVGQAVAINIPGS

>member
-1 MKKNTWKRIFACV
+1 MKKNTWKRIFACI

-33 EEGDEG
+33 EEGDGGTSEG
-39 GNNSSTLSEEGE
+39 STSDGE
-51 GSESRKGVF
+51 GNDGESRVGRF
-60 DVDYSPDYD
+60 DVDYSPDSE

-84 PCDLRNEDDSHIE
+84 PCALRGADDSHKE
-97 PAFVVD
+97 PSFVVD

-115 PKETLGELVN
+115 PKETLGEPVN
-125 ISVFVNGEDKT
+125 ISVFVNGDDKT

-142 NEGTTTWTYTP
+142 NEGTTTWTYKP
-153 SKDDVDN
+153 SAEEATSD
-160 VDGLWIRVFWT
+160 DGLWIRVFWT
-171 QEEKEFD
+171 HEEKEFD

-193 PDRVTVTVD
+193 PDRVEVTVV
-202 PAVEDAARKDREA
+202 PTAYAGKDREA

-226 VKAVSFQLTPEDS
+226 VKEVSFQLTPEDS
-239 NEKLTSIFYL
+239 NENLTSIFYL
-249 GEEHPVDELSSDSEV
+249 GEEHPVDELSGDSEV
-264 QWTYDS
+264 QYTYDS
-270 DSNCYTV
+270 ESNCYTV

-288 GNEKIKWLDFMFE
+288 NNEKIKWLDFMFE

-318 DEKANVSCTVDGVV
+318 DGAANVSCTVDGVE
-332 CPLRDETGEHKQY
+332 CPLRDENGEHKKCN
-345 PFNKENGFKTIVLTL
+345 FSKVDGFKTIVLTFE
-360 VPPTDISGET
+360 PPADISGENLK
-370 PEISVRVNEKE
+370 ISVRVNEND
-381 DAGKFGTDSDGKT
+381 DAGTFGTNPDGT
-394 TWTYTP
+394 RTWTYTP
-400 TSEEGLAIQVFWTEE
+400 TSKEGLAIQVFWTEE

-424 EYLQFMIQYS
+424 EYSQFMIQYS
-434 TSDNIEVEVTPD
+434 TSDNIEVKVTPD

-463 RFDKATEEVSFKL
+463 RFDKDAVKKVLFKL
-476 PFKPKQ
+476 PSTLEQ
-482 INVGET
+482 INIGET
-488 AYVLADG
+488 ECVLG
-495 KLPPGSALS
+495 KVLPAG
-504 YSKADNS
+504 YSLTYSEAEDS
-511 YILIINTTNIANA
+511 YILKIDTTNIANA
-524 ELVSLYFDFGGQ
+524 ELVSLYFDFEEQ
-536 EKQIKVTQHEQ
+536 EKQIGITQYEQ
-547 KITDLSSTELFKAAV
+547 KITDLSSPETFIADVTPDSAV
-562 IPGSAEIKWSSSDE
+562 IQWSSSDE
-576 RVAKVDADGNVTPV
+576 RVAKVDEYGNVTPV
-590 ANGVA
+590 ANGVV

-600 MEEDPNIK
+600 MADDPDIK
-608 DSVAVEVAANIVWGI
+608 DSVAVEVAANAEQGI
-623 PAGKGVYYG
+623 RGSSAYYD
-632 EDGKAGGN
+632 EESEKSGN
-640 LLLDTELPPKNDADI
+640 LLLDTELPPQNDTDI
-655 TIDNN
+655 KIDNN
-660 TFNFGTVCEVIKK
+660 TFNFGTVREVIKK
-673 TGDVSAVQ
+673 TGDISAVRE
-681 NGADAKLS
+681 GADAKLS
-689 LYVTKLGDSMIP
+689 LYVTKLDDSMIP
-701 ADDKG
+701 ADDKE
-706 KIDAEIANL
+706 KIAAEIAKL
-715 PASAVTKIMTLD
+715 PASAVTEIMTLD
-727 MSAFLTMEDA
+727 MSAFLTMADA
-737 TGKVT
+737 TDKVT
-742 KVERLKDVETP
+742 KVERLTDVETP
-753 IRAYVKLTDR
+753 ISAYVKLPER

-777 MVDMSNGVA
+777 MVDMINGVA

-791 SIVFNTKL
+791 SIVFDTKL
-799 EITKSRFSTVCIG
+799 KITKRTFSTVCIG

-819 TSVTLDKTEATLTK
+819 TSVTLDKTEATFTE

-840 QAAVLP
+840 QATVLP
-846 EDAMEKGVTWASG
+846 EDAMEKDVTWASD

-921 APTPEPTPDVTA
+921 TPDVTA

-968 VKVEGNPNLG
+968 VKVEGNKNLG

-1089 FVGQAAAINIPGS
+1089 FVGQAVAINIPGS

-1120 NWMLNGQVSGT
+1120 NWMLNGRVSGT

>member
-60 DVDYSPDYD
+60 DVDYSPDSD

-97 PAFVVD
+97 PPFVVD
-103 NETRTIKLTLTP
+103 NAIRTIKLTLTS
-115 PKETLGELVN
+115 PKETLGETEK

-136 DGNLAT
+136 DGNLST
-142 NEGTTTWTYTP
+142 NDGIKTWTYTP
-153 SKDDVDN
+153 SEEEATID
-160 VDGLWIRVFWT
+160 DGLWIRVFWT

-178 DFAPDENG
+178 DFSPDENG

-193 PDRVTVTVD
+193 PDRVAVTVT
-202 PAVEDAARKDREA
+202 PTADAGKDREA
-215 YGITRVKFADS
+215 YGITRLKFADS
-226 VKAVSFQLTPEDS
+226 VGKVSFLLTPEDS

-249 GEEHPVDELSSDSEV
+249 GEKHPVDELSGDSEV
-264 QWTYDS
+264 QYTYDS

-288 GNEKIKWLDFMFE
+288 NDEKIKWLDFMFE

-309 TFDVDYDTY
+309 KFDVDYDTY
-318 DEKANVSCTVDGVV
+318 DGTANVSCTVDGVD
-332 CPLRDETGEHKQY
+332 CPLRDENGEHNQC

-360 VPPTDISGET
+360 VPPADTSGEKQS
-370 PEISVRVNEKE
+370 ISVRVNEKE
-381 DAGKFGTDSDGKT
+381 DAGIFGIDSEGKT

-415 EKQFNTFNP
+415 EKAFNTFNP
-424 EYLQFMIQYS
+424 EFSQFMIQYS

-504 YSKADNS
+504 SSKADNS
-511 YILIINTTNIANA
+511 YILKIYTTNIANA

-536 EKQIKVTQHEQ
+536 ENQIKITQHEQ
-547 KITDLSSTELFKAAV
+547 KITDLTSTELFKAAV

-595 MITAS
+595 MITAT
-600 MEEDPNIK
+600 MADDPNIK

-623 PAGKGVYYG
+623 PAGISTYYG
-632 EDGKAGGN
+632 EDGEVGGH
-640 LLLDTELPPKNDADI
+640 LLLDTELPPQNDADI

-660 TFNFGTVCEVIKK
+660 TFNFDTVREVIKQ

-681 NGADAKLS
+681 NRADAKLS

-706 KIDAEIANL
+706 KIAAEIAKL
-715 PASAVTKIMTLD
+715 PASAVTEIMTLD
-727 MSAFLTMEDA
+727 MSVFLTMADA

-753 IRAYVKLTDR
+753 ISAYVELPER
-763 DLLKDTKAVTRHYF
+763 DILKDTKAVTRHYF
-777 MVDMSNGVA
+777 MVDMINGVA

-791 SIVFNTKL
+791 SIVYDTKL
-799 EITKSRFSTVCIG
+799 EITKSTFSTVCIG

-921 APTPEPTPDVTA
+921 TPDVTA

-968 VKVEGNPNLG
+968 VKVEGNKNLG

-1072 LKYAGV
+1072 LKYADV

-1089 FVGQAAAINIPGS
+1089 FVGQAVAINIPGS

-1120 NWMLNGQVSGT
+1120 NWMLNGRVSGT

>member
-1 MKKNTWKRIFACV
+1 MKKNTWKRIFACI

-33 EEGDEG
+33 EEGDGGTSEG
-39 GNNSSTLSEEGE
+39 STSDGE
-51 GSESRKGVF
+51 GNDGKSRVGRF
-60 DVDYSPDYD
+60 DVDYSPDSE

-84 PCDLRNEDDSHIE
+84 PCALRGADDSHKE
-97 PAFVVD
+97 PSFVVD

-115 PKETLGELVN
+115 PKETFGETKK
-125 ISVFVNGEDKT
+125 ISVFVNGRT

-142 NEGTTTWTYTP
+142 NDGTTTWSYTP
-153 SKDDVDN
+153 SAEESTSD
-160 VDGLWIRVFWT
+160 DGLWIRVFWT

-202 PAVEDAARKDREA
+202 PVVEDAARKDREA

-226 VKAVSFQLTPEDS
+226 VKEVSFQLTPEDS
-239 NEKLTSIFYL
+239 NENLTSIFYL
-249 GEEHPVDELSSDSEV
+249 GEEHPVDELSGDSEV
-264 QWTYDS
+264 QYTYDS
-270 DSNCYTV
+270 ESNCYTV

-288 GNEKIKWLDFMFE
+288 NNEKIKWLDFMFE

-318 DEKANVSCTVDGVV
+318 DGAANVSCTVDGVE
-332 CPLRDETGEHKQY
+332 CPLRDENGEHKKCN
-345 PFNKENGFKTIVLTL
+345 FSKVDGFKTIVLTFE
-360 VPPTDISGET
+360 PPADISGENLK
-370 PEISVRVNEKE
+370 ISVRVNEDE
-381 DAGKFGTDSDGKT
+381 NAGTIETNSDGT
-394 TWTYTP
+394 ITWTYTP
-400 TSEEGLAIQVFWTEE
+400 TSKEGLAIQVFWTEE

-424 EYLQFMIQYS
+424 EYSQFMIQYS
-434 TSDNIEVEVTPD
+434 TSDNIGVEVTPA
-446 VSDDN
+446 VSDEN
-451 KMERTAYGLTRV
+451 KKERTAYGLTRV
-463 RFDKATEEVSFKL
+463 RFDKDAVKKVLFKL
-476 PFKPKQ
+476 PSTLEQ
-482 INVGET
+482 INIGET
-488 AYVLADG
+488 ECVLG
-495 KLPPGSALS
+495 KVLPAG
-504 YSKADNS
+504 YSLTYSEAEDS
-511 YILIINTTNIANA
+511 YILKIDTTNIANA
-524 ELVSLYFDFGGQ
+524 ELVSLYFDFEEQ
-536 EKQIKVTQHEQ
+536 EKQIGITQYEQ
-547 KITDLSSTELFKAAV
+547 KITDLSSPETFIADVTPDSAV
-562 IPGSAEIKWSSSDE
+562 IQWSSSDE
-576 RVAKVDADGNVTPV
+576 RVAKVDEYGNVTPV
-590 ANGVA
+590 ANGVV

-600 MEEDPNIK
+600 MADDPDIK
-608 DSVAVEVAANIVWGI
+608 DSVAVEVAANAEQGI
-623 PAGKGVYYG
+623 RGSSAYYD
-632 EDGKAGGN
+632 EESEKSGN
-640 LLLDTELPPKNDADI
+640 LLLDTELPPQNDTDI
-655 TIDNN
+655 KIDNN
-660 TFNFGTVCEVIKK
+660 TFNFGTVREVIKK
-673 TGDVSAVQ
+673 TGDISAVRE
-681 NGADAKLS
+681 GADAKLS
-689 LYVTKLGDSMIP
+689 LYVTKLDDSMIP
-701 ADDKG
+701 ADDKE
-706 KIDAEIANL
+706 KIAAEIAKL
-715 PASAVTKIMTLD
+715 PASAVTEIMTLD
-727 MSAFLTMEDA
+727 ISAFLTMADA
-737 TGKVT
+737 TDKVT
-742 KVERLKDVETP
+742 KVERLTDVETP
-753 IRAYVKLTDR
+753 ISAYVKLPER

-777 MVDMSNGVA
+777 MVDMINGVA

-791 SIVFNTKL
+791 SIVFDTKL
-799 EITKSRFSTVCIG
+799 KITKRTFSTVCIG

-819 TSVTLDKTEATLTK
+819 TSVTLDKTEATFTE

-840 QAAVLP
+840 QATVLP
-846 EDAMEKGVTWASG
+846 EDAMEKDVTWASD

-921 APTPEPTPDVTA
+921 TPDVTA

-968 VKVEGNPNLG
+968 VKVEGNKNLG

-1089 FVGQAAAINIPGS
+1089 FVGQAVAINIPGS

-1120 NWMLNGQVSGT
+1120 NWMLNGRVSGT

>member
-1 MKKNTWKRIFACV
+1 MKKNTWKRIFACI

-39 GNNSSTLSEEGE
+39 TSEGSTSDGE
-51 GSESRKGVF
+51 GNDGESRVGRF
-60 DVDYSPDYD
+60 DVDYSPDSE

-84 PCDLRNEDDSHIE
+84 SCDLRNEDDSHIE
-97 PAFVVD
+97 PSFVVAD
-103 NETRTIKLTLTP
+103 EIQTIKLTLTP
-115 PKETLGELVN
+115 PKETFGETKK
-125 ISVFVNGEDKT
+125 ISVFVNGRT

-142 NEGTTTWTYTP
+142 NDGTTTWSYTP
-153 SKDDVDN
+153 SAEESTSD
-160 VDGLWIRVFWT
+160 DGLWIRVFWT

-202 PAVEDAARKDREA
+202 PVVEDAARKDREA

-226 VKAVSFQLTPEDS
+226 VKEVSFQLTPEDS
-239 NEKLTSIFYL
+239 NENLTSIFYL
-249 GEEHPVDELSSDSEV
+249 GEEHPVDELSGDSEV
-264 QWTYDS
+264 QYTYDS
-270 DSNCYTV
+270 ESNCYTV

-288 GNEKIKWLDFMFE
+288 NNEKIKWLDFMFE

-318 DEKANVSCTVDGVV
+318 DGAANVSCTVDGVE
-332 CPLRDETGEHKQY
+332 CPLRDENGEHKKCN
-345 PFNKENGFKTIVLTL
+345 FSKVDGFKTIVLTFE
-360 VPPTDISGET
+360 PPADISGENLK
-370 PEISVRVNEKE
+370 ISVRVNEDE
-381 DAGKFGTDSDGKT
+381 NAGTIETNSDGT
-394 TWTYTP
+394 ITWTYTP
-400 TSEEGLAIQVFWTEE
+400 TSKEGLAIQVFWTEE

-424 EYLQFMIQYS
+424 EYSQFMIQYS
-434 TSDNIEVEVTPD
+434 TSDNIGVEVTPA
-446 VSDDN
+446 VSDEN
-451 KMERTAYGLTRV
+451 KKERTAYGLTRV
-463 RFDKATEEVSFKL
+463 RFDKDAVKKVLFKL
-476 PFKPKQ
+476 PSTLEQ
-482 INVGET
+482 INIGET
-488 AYVLADG
+488 ECVLG
-495 KLPPGSALS
+495 KVLPAG
-504 YSKADNS
+504 YSLTYSEAEDS
-511 YILIINTTNIANA
+511 YILKIDTTNIANA
-524 ELVSLYFDFGGQ
+524 ELVSLYFDFEEQ
-536 EKQIKVTQHEQ
+536 EKQIGITQYEQ
-547 KITDLSSTELFKAAV
+547 KITDLSSLETFIADVTPDSAV
-562 IPGSAEIKWSSSDE
+562 IQWSSSDE
-576 RVAKVDADGNVTPV
+576 RVAKVDEYGNVTPV
-590 ANGVA
+590 ANGVV

-600 MEEDPNIK
+600 MADDPDIK
-608 DSVAVEVAANIVWGI
+608 DSVAVEVAANAEQGI
-623 PAGKGVYYG
+623 RGSSAYYD
-632 EDGKAGGN
+632 EESEKSGN
-640 LLLDTELPPKNDADI
+640 LLLDTELPPQNDTDI
-655 TIDNN
+655 KIDNN
-660 TFNFGTVCEVIKK
+660 TFNFGTVREVIKK
-673 TGDVSAVQ
+673 TGDISAVRE
-681 NGADAKLS
+681 GADAKLS
-689 LYVTKLGDSMIP
+689 LYVTKLDDSMIP
-701 ADDKG
+701 ADDKE
-706 KIDAEIANL
+706 KIAAEIAKL
-715 PASAVTKIMTLD
+715 PASAVTEIMTLD
-727 MSAFLTMEDA
+727 MSAFLTMADA
-737 TGKVT
+737 TDKVT
-742 KVERLKDVETP
+742 KVERLTDVETP
-753 IRAYVKLTDR
+753 ISAYVKLPER

-777 MVDMSNGVA
+777 MVDMINGVA

-791 SIVFNTKL
+791 SIVFDTKL
-799 EITKSRFSTVCIG
+799 KITKRTFSTVCIG

-819 TSVTLDKTEATLTK
+819 TSVTLDKTEATFTE

-840 QAAVLP
+840 QATVLP
-846 EDAMEKGVTWASG
+846 EDAMEKDVTWASD

-921 APTPEPTPDVTA
+921 TPDVTA

-968 VKVEGNPNLG
+968 VKVEGNKNLG

-1089 FVGQAAAINIPGS
+1089 FVGQAVAINIPGS

-1120 NWMLNGQVSGT
+1120 NWMLNGRVSGT